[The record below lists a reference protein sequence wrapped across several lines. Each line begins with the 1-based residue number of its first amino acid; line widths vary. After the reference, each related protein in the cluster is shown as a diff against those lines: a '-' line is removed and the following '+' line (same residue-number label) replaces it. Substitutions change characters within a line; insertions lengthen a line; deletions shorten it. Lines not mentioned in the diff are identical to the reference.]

1 MEQKKITF
9 NRDLNKAMKFASQKA
24 LVENSDFITPE
35 HLLYGMMTL
44 PQMQDLMWSCN
55 EAFDIDDFLDELDEH
70 IEESTK
76 DDSQGAKPNDICEPS
91 FQLQQVF
98 TDAVRQAIMAER
110 KAIDMPMAINA
121 ILCLENSWAAYL
133 LRKHANVE
141 DFEIMTGTEIHF
153 HEHSTG
159 VEEDDDQYSNGEG
172 DNPFGLFDD
181 DDEDL
186 LFGDEDDYSSPSHK
200 NDKWK
205 KYVTC
210 INEHLKDKN
219 PLIGREKELDR
230 TIQVLCRK
238 DKNNPLHIGEPGV
251 GKTALVYGVAR
262 RIEEGKVPDRL
273 KGCNIYQLDMGTLLA
288 GTRFRGDME
297 QRLKQIMEGVTSE
310 AHCIIYLDEI
320 HNIVGAGKGA
330 EGGSDVSDLLK
341 PYLDDDRIRVIGA
354 TTYTEYNK
362 NFTRSVG
369 MIRRFQTIDV
379 EEPSIDEAIHILKSL
394 KPIYE
399 KYHHVKYDAAAIE
412 YAVTSSAKFI
422 TDRFLPDKAIDLMDE
437 AAAKLRMERDS
448 QPEELDEITRRLRQ
462 LEIEREAIKRE
473 GDEAKLDALN
483 KEIAELQEREKNFRA
498 KWEGE
503 KEVLAKIQQDKQQ
516 MEQLKF
522 EAERAEREGDYG
534 RVAEIRY
541 GKLQQLQH
549 DIDAQQEQLRSR
561 QGAEAMVKE
570 EVTPDD
576 IADVVARWTGIPVT
590 RMLQSERE
598 KLLHL
603 EDELHRRVV
612 GQDEAIQ
619 AVADA
624 VRRSR
629 AGLQDPKRPIGS
641 FIFLGTTGVGK
652 TELAKAL
659 ADYLFN
665 DENMM
670 TRIDMS
676 EYQEKFS
683 VSRLVGAPPG
693 YVGYEEGGQ
702 LTEAVRRKPYSVVLF
717 DEIEKAHPDVFN
729 ILLQVLDDGRLTDN
743 KGRTVNFK
751 NTIIIMTSNMG
762 SQLIQQKFEAIARKS
777 ADERERIIDETKG
790 EVLEMLKKTIR
801 PEFLNRID
809 DIIMFEPLTQ
819 PQIEQI
825 VRLQVNGIERLL
837 KDQDVHIE
845 VSDAAVKLVAKA
857 GFDPEFGARPVKRA
871 LQRLLLNDLS
881 KALLAGTV
889 DKTRPIRVDV
899 DGDALRFSNAD

>member
-159 VEEDDDQYSNGEG
+159 VEEDDDQYSNGES

-273 KGCNIYQLDMGTLLA
+273 KGCKIYQLDMGTLLA

-399 KYHHVKYDAAAIE
+399 KYHHVKYDDAAIE

-422 TDRFLPDKAIDLMDE
+422 TDRFLPDKAIDIIDE
-437 AAAKLRMERDS
+437 AGAQAEMEGKKYKKIGKK
-448 QPEELDEITRRLRQ
+448 Q
-462 LEIEREAIKRE
+462 
-473 GDEAKLDALN
+473 
-483 KEIAELQEREKNFRA
+483 IA
-498 KWEGE
+498 
-503 KEVLAKIQQDKQQ
+503 EVLAK
-516 MEQLKF
+516 
-522 EAERAEREGDYG
+522 
-534 RVAEIRY
+534 VA
-541 GKLQQLQH
+541 K
-549 DIDAQQEQLRSR
+549 IDALAIKQDDNKNLASLESR
-561 QGAEAMVKE
+561 MK
-570 EVTPDD
+570 
-576 IADVVARWTGIPVT
+576 DVIY
-590 RMLQSERE
+590 
-598 KLLHL
+598 
-603 EDELHRRVV
+603 
-612 GQDEAIQ
+612 GQDRAIQ
-619 AVADA
+619 TVVEAVQL
-624 VRRSR
+624 SK
-629 AGLQDPKRPIGS
+629 AGLTDENKPLASLLFVGP
-641 FIFLGTTGVGK
+641 TGVGK
-652 TELAKAL
+652 TEVAKMLAQELGVKL
-659 ADYLFN
+659 VRF
-665 DENMM
+665 
-670 TRIDMS
+670 DMS
-676 EYQEKFS
+676 EYVEKHT
-683 VSRLVGAPPG
+683 VAKLIGAPAG
-693 YVGYEEGGQ
+693 YVGYDDGGL
-702 LTEAVRRKPYSVVLF
+702 LTDAVRKSPDCVLLL
-717 DEIEKAHPDVFN
+717 DEIEKAHSDIFN
-729 ILLQVLDDGRLTDN
+729 ILLQVMDYGVLTDS
-743 KGRTVNFK
+743 KGRKAHFK
-751 NTIIIMTSNMG
+751 NVILIMTSNAGAQYASQASVGFASTATAG
-762 SQLIQQKFEAIARKS
+762 SAMLKQVKHTFKPEFINRLNEIVVFNDMDEQMAKLILGKKLRELNAKLAAKSVSITLTDEAHQHLLKSGYSKEYGARKMDRVIQQQLKTMLM
-777 ADERERIIDETKG
+777 REILFGK
-790 EVLEMLKKTIR
+790 LKKGG
-801 PEFLNRID
+801 E
-809 DIIMFEPLTQ
+809 
-819 PQIEQI
+819 
-825 VRLQVNGIERLL
+825 
-837 KDQDVHIE
+837 
-845 VSDAAVKLVAKA
+845 A
-857 GFDPEFGARPVKRA
+857 
-871 LQRLLLNDLS
+871 
-881 KALLAGTV
+881 TV
-889 DKTRPIRVDV
+889 DLQNGTLTIKQ
-899 DGDALRFSNAD
+899 S

>member
-55 EAFDIDDFLDELDEH
+55 EAFDLDNFLDELDEH

-141 DFEIMTGTEIHF
+141 DFEIMTATEIHF
-153 HEHSTG
+153 HERSTG

-186 LFGDEDDYSSPSHK
+186 LFGDEDDFSSPSHK

-210 INEHLKDKN
+210 INEHLAEKN
-219 PLIGREKELDR
+219 PLIGRERELDR

-399 KYHHVKYDAAAIE
+399 KYHHVKYDDAAIE

-422 TDRFLPDKAIDLMDE
+422 TDRFLPDKAIDIIDE
-437 AAAKLRMERDS
+437 AGAQAEMEGKKYKKIGKK
-448 QPEELDEITRRLRQ
+448 Q
-462 LEIEREAIKRE
+462 
-473 GDEAKLDALN
+473 
-483 KEIAELQEREKNFRA
+483 IA
-498 KWEGE
+498 
-503 KEVLAKIQQDKQQ
+503 EVLAK
-516 MEQLKF
+516 
-522 EAERAEREGDYG
+522 
-534 RVAEIRY
+534 VA
-541 GKLQQLQH
+541 K
-549 DIDAQQEQLRSR
+549 IDALAIKQDDNKNLASLESR
-561 QGAEAMVKE
+561 MK
-570 EVTPDD
+570 
-576 IADVVARWTGIPVT
+576 DVIY
-590 RMLQSERE
+590 
-598 KLLHL
+598 
-603 EDELHRRVV
+603 
-612 GQDEAIQ
+612 GQDRAIQ
-619 AVADA
+619 TVVEAVQL
-624 VRRSR
+624 SK
-629 AGLQDPKRPIGS
+629 AGLTDENKPLASLLFVGP
-641 FIFLGTTGVGK
+641 TGVGK
-652 TELAKAL
+652 TEVAKMLAQELGVKL
-659 ADYLFN
+659 VRF
-665 DENMM
+665 
-670 TRIDMS
+670 DMS
-676 EYQEKFS
+676 EYVEKHT
-683 VSRLVGAPPG
+683 VAKLIGAPAG
-693 YVGYEEGGQ
+693 YVGYDDGGL
-702 LTEAVRRKPYSVVLF
+702 LTDAVRKSPDCVLLL
-717 DEIEKAHPDVFN
+717 DEIEKAHSDIFN
-729 ILLQVLDDGRLTDN
+729 ILLQVMDYGVLTDS
-743 KGRTVNFK
+743 KGRKAHFK
-751 NTIIIMTSNMG
+751 NVILIMTSNAGAQYASQASLGFASTASAG
-762 SQLIQQKFEAIARKS
+762 SAMLKQVKHTFKPEFINRLNEIVVFNDMDEQMAKLILGKKLRELNAKLAAKSVSITLTDEAHQHLLKSGYSKEYGAREMDRVIQQQLKTMLM
-777 ADERERIIDETKG
+777 REILFGK
-790 EVLEMLKKTIR
+790 LKKGGEATV
-801 PEFLNRID
+801 D
-809 DIIMFEPLTQ
+809 
-819 PQIEQI
+819 
-825 VRLQVNGIERLL
+825 LQNGILTI
-837 KDQDVHIE
+837 KQ
-845 VSDAAVKLVAKA
+845 S
-857 GFDPEFGARPVKRA
+857 
-871 LQRLLLNDLS
+871 
-881 KALLAGTV
+881 
-889 DKTRPIRVDV
+889 
-899 DGDALRFSNAD
+899 

>member
-55 EAFDIDDFLDELDEH
+55 EAFDLDDFLDELDEH

-153 HEHSTG
+153 HERSTG

-186 LFGDEDDYSSPSHK
+186 LFGDEDDFSSPSRK

-210 INEHLKDKN
+210 INEHLAEKN

-422 TDRFLPDKAIDLMDE
+422 TDRFLPDKAIDIIDE
-437 AAAKLRMERDS
+437 AGAQAEMEGKKYKKIGKK
-448 QPEELDEITRRLRQ
+448 Q
-462 LEIEREAIKRE
+462 
-473 GDEAKLDALN
+473 
-483 KEIAELQEREKNFRA
+483 IA
-498 KWEGE
+498 
-503 KEVLAKIQQDKQQ
+503 EVLAK
-516 MEQLKF
+516 
-522 EAERAEREGDYG
+522 
-534 RVAEIRY
+534 VA
-541 GKLQQLQH
+541 K
-549 DIDAQQEQLRSR
+549 IDALAIKQDDNKNLASLESR
-561 QGAEAMVKE
+561 MK
-570 EVTPDD
+570 
-576 IADVVARWTGIPVT
+576 DVIY
-590 RMLQSERE
+590 
-598 KLLHL
+598 
-603 EDELHRRVV
+603 
-612 GQDEAIQ
+612 GQDRAIQ
-619 AVADA
+619 TVVEAVQL
-624 VRRSR
+624 SK
-629 AGLQDPKRPIGS
+629 AGLTDENKPLASLLFVGP
-641 FIFLGTTGVGK
+641 TGVGK
-652 TELAKAL
+652 TEVAKMLAQELGVKL
-659 ADYLFN
+659 VRF
-665 DENMM
+665 
-670 TRIDMS
+670 DMS
-676 EYQEKFS
+676 EYVEKHT
-683 VSRLVGAPPG
+683 VAKLIGAPAG
-693 YVGYEEGGQ
+693 YVGYDDGGL
-702 LTEAVRRKPYSVVLF
+702 LTDAVRKSPDCVLLL
-717 DEIEKAHPDVFN
+717 DEIEKAHSDIFN
-729 ILLQVLDDGRLTDN
+729 ILLQVMDYGVLTDS
-743 KGRTVNFK
+743 KGRKAHFK
-751 NTIIIMTSNMG
+751 NVILIMTSNAGAQYASQASMG
-762 SQLIQQKFEAIARKS
+762 FASTATAGSAMLKQVKHTFKPEFINRLNEIVVFNDMDEQMAKLILGKKLRELNAKLAAKSVSIALTDEAHQHLLKSGYSKEYGAREMDRVIQQQLKTMLM
-777 ADERERIIDETKG
+777 REILFGK
-790 EVLEMLKKTIR
+790 LKKGG
-801 PEFLNRID
+801 E
-809 DIIMFEPLTQ
+809 
-819 PQIEQI
+819 
-825 VRLQVNGIERLL
+825 
-837 KDQDVHIE
+837 
-845 VSDAAVKLVAKA
+845 A
-857 GFDPEFGARPVKRA
+857 
-871 LQRLLLNDLS
+871 
-881 KALLAGTV
+881 TV
-889 DKTRPIRVDV
+889 DLQNGTLTIKQ
-899 DGDALRFSNAD
+899 S

>member
-55 EAFDIDDFLDELDEH
+55 EAFDLDNFLDELDEH

-141 DFEIMTGTEIHF
+141 DFEIMTATEIHF
-153 HEHSTG
+153 HERSTG
-159 VEEDDDQYSNGEG
+159 VEEYDDQYSNGEG

-186 LFGDEDDYSSPSHK
+186 LFGDEDDFSSPSHK

-210 INEHLKDKN
+210 INEHLAEKN

-297 QRLKQIMEGVTSE
+297 QRLKQIMKGVTSE

-399 KYHHVKYDAAAIE
+399 KYHHVKYDDAAIE

-422 TDRFLPDKAIDLMDE
+422 TDRFLPDKAIDIIDE
-437 AAAKLRMERDS
+437 AGAQAEMEGKKYKKIGKK
-448 QPEELDEITRRLRQ
+448 Q
-462 LEIEREAIKRE
+462 
-473 GDEAKLDALN
+473 
-483 KEIAELQEREKNFRA
+483 IA
-498 KWEGE
+498 
-503 KEVLAKIQQDKQQ
+503 EVLAK
-516 MEQLKF
+516 
-522 EAERAEREGDYG
+522 
-534 RVAEIRY
+534 VA
-541 GKLQQLQH
+541 K
-549 DIDAQQEQLRSR
+549 IDALAIKQDDNKNLASLESR
-561 QGAEAMVKE
+561 MK
-570 EVTPDD
+570 
-576 IADVVARWTGIPVT
+576 DVIY
-590 RMLQSERE
+590 
-598 KLLHL
+598 
-603 EDELHRRVV
+603 
-612 GQDEAIQ
+612 GQDRAIQ
-619 AVADA
+619 TVVEAVQL
-624 VRRSR
+624 SK
-629 AGLQDPKRPIGS
+629 AGLTDENKPLASLLFVGP
-641 FIFLGTTGVGK
+641 TGVGK
-652 TELAKAL
+652 TEVAKMLAQELGVKL
-659 ADYLFN
+659 VRF
-665 DENMM
+665 
-670 TRIDMS
+670 DMS
-676 EYQEKFS
+676 EYVEKHT
-683 VSRLVGAPPG
+683 VAKLIGAPAG
-693 YVGYEEGGQ
+693 YVGYDDGGL
-702 LTEAVRRKPYSVVLF
+702 LTDAVRKSPDCVLLL
-717 DEIEKAHPDVFN
+717 DEIEKAHSDIFN
-729 ILLQVLDDGRLTDN
+729 ILLQVMDYGVLTDS
-743 KGRTVNFK
+743 KGRKAHFK
-751 NTIIIMTSNMG
+751 NVILIMTSNAGAQYASQASVGFASTATAG
-762 SQLIQQKFEAIARKS
+762 SAMLKQVKHTFKPEFINRLNEIVVFNDMDEQMAKLILGKKLRELNAKLAAKSVSITLTEEAHQHLLKSGYSKEYGAREMDRVIQQQLKTMLM
-777 ADERERIIDETKG
+777 REILFGK
-790 EVLEMLKKTIR
+790 LKKGG
-801 PEFLNRID
+801 E
-809 DIIMFEPLTQ
+809 
-819 PQIEQI
+819 
-825 VRLQVNGIERLL
+825 
-837 KDQDVHIE
+837 
-845 VSDAAVKLVAKA
+845 A
-857 GFDPEFGARPVKRA
+857 
-871 LQRLLLNDLS
+871 
-881 KALLAGTV
+881 TV
-889 DKTRPIRVDV
+889 DLQNGTLTIKQ
-899 DGDALRFSNAD
+899 S

>member
-9 NRDLNKAMKFASQKA
+9 NRDLNKAMKYASQKA

-55 EAFDIDDFLDELDEH
+55 EAFDLDEFLDELDEH

-141 DFEIMTGTEIHF
+141 DFEIMTATEIHF
-153 HEHSTG
+153 HERSTG

-172 DNPFGLFDD
+172 DDNPFGLFDD

-186 LFGDEDDYSSPSHK
+186 LFGDEDDFSSPSHK

-210 INEHLKDKN
+210 INEHLAEKN
-219 PLIGREKELDR
+219 PLIGRERELDR

-251 GKTALVYGVAR
+251 GKTALVYGVVR

-399 KYHHVKYDAAAIE
+399 KYHHVKYDATAIE

-422 TDRFLPDKAIDLMDE
+422 TDRFLPDKAIDIIDE
-437 AAAKLRMERDS
+437 AGAQAEMEGKKYKKIGKK
-448 QPEELDEITRRLRQ
+448 Q
-462 LEIEREAIKRE
+462 
-473 GDEAKLDALN
+473 
-483 KEIAELQEREKNFRA
+483 IA
-498 KWEGE
+498 
-503 KEVLAKIQQDKQQ
+503 EVLAK
-516 MEQLKF
+516 
-522 EAERAEREGDYG
+522 
-534 RVAEIRY
+534 VA
-541 GKLQQLQH
+541 K
-549 DIDAQQEQLRSR
+549 IDALAIKQDDNKNLASLESR
-561 QGAEAMVKE
+561 MK
-570 EVTPDD
+570 
-576 IADVVARWTGIPVT
+576 DVIY
-590 RMLQSERE
+590 
-598 KLLHL
+598 
-603 EDELHRRVV
+603 
-612 GQDEAIQ
+612 GQDRAIQ
-619 AVADA
+619 TVVEAVQL
-624 VRRSR
+624 SK
-629 AGLQDPKRPIGS
+629 AGLTDENKPLASLLFVGP
-641 FIFLGTTGVGK
+641 TGVGK
-652 TELAKAL
+652 TEVAKMLAQELGVKL
-659 ADYLFN
+659 VRF
-665 DENMM
+665 
-670 TRIDMS
+670 DMS
-676 EYQEKFS
+676 EYVEKHT
-683 VSRLVGAPPG
+683 VAKLIGAPAG
-693 YVGYEEGGQ
+693 YVGYDDGGL
-702 LTEAVRRKPYSVVLF
+702 LTDAVRKSPDCVLLL
-717 DEIEKAHPDVFN
+717 DEIEKAHSDIFN
-729 ILLQVLDDGRLTDN
+729 ILLQVMDYGVLTDS
-743 KGRTVNFK
+743 KGRKAHFK
-751 NTIIIMTSNMG
+751 NVILIMTSNAGAQYASQASVGFASTATAG
-762 SQLIQQKFEAIARKS
+762 SAMLKQVKHTFKPEFINRLNEIVVFNDMDEQMAKLILGKKLRELNAKLAAKSVSITLTDEAHQHLLKSGYSKEYGAREMDRVIQQQLKTMLM
-777 ADERERIIDETKG
+777 REILFGK
-790 EVLEMLKKTIR
+790 LKKGG
-801 PEFLNRID
+801 E
-809 DIIMFEPLTQ
+809 
-819 PQIEQI
+819 
-825 VRLQVNGIERLL
+825 
-837 KDQDVHIE
+837 
-845 VSDAAVKLVAKA
+845 A
-857 GFDPEFGARPVKRA
+857 
-871 LQRLLLNDLS
+871 
-881 KALLAGTV
+881 TV
-889 DKTRPIRVDV
+889 DLQNGTLTIKQ
-899 DGDALRFSNAD
+899 S

>member
-55 EAFDIDDFLDELDEH
+55 EAFDLDNFLDELDEH

-141 DFEIMTGTEIHF
+141 DFEIMTATEIHF
-153 HEHSTG
+153 HERSTG

-186 LFGDEDDYSSPSHK
+186 LFGDEDDFSSPSHK

-210 INEHLKDKN
+210 INEHLAEKN
-219 PLIGREKELDR
+219 PLIGRERELDR

-238 DKNNPLHIGEPGV
+238 DKNNPLHIGAPGV

-399 KYHHVKYDAAAIE
+399 KYHHVKYDDAAIE

-422 TDRFLPDKAIDLMDE
+422 TDRFLPDKAIDIIDE
-437 AAAKLRMERDS
+437 AGAQAEMEGKKYKKIGKK
-448 QPEELDEITRRLRQ
+448 Q
-462 LEIEREAIKRE
+462 
-473 GDEAKLDALN
+473 
-483 KEIAELQEREKNFRA
+483 IA
-498 KWEGE
+498 
-503 KEVLAKIQQDKQQ
+503 EVLAK
-516 MEQLKF
+516 
-522 EAERAEREGDYG
+522 
-534 RVAEIRY
+534 VA
-541 GKLQQLQH
+541 K
-549 DIDAQQEQLRSR
+549 IDALAIKQDDNKNLASLESR
-561 QGAEAMVKE
+561 MK
-570 EVTPDD
+570 
-576 IADVVARWTGIPVT
+576 DVIY
-590 RMLQSERE
+590 
-598 KLLHL
+598 
-603 EDELHRRVV
+603 
-612 GQDEAIQ
+612 GQDRAIQ
-619 AVADA
+619 TVVEAVQL
-624 VRRSR
+624 SK
-629 AGLQDPKRPIGS
+629 AGLTDENKPLASLLFVGP
-641 FIFLGTTGVGK
+641 TGVGK
-652 TELAKAL
+652 TEVAKMLAQELGVKL
-659 ADYLFN
+659 VRF
-665 DENMM
+665 
-670 TRIDMS
+670 DMS
-676 EYQEKFS
+676 EYVEKHT
-683 VSRLVGAPPG
+683 VAKLIGAPAG
-693 YVGYEEGGQ
+693 YVGYDDGGL
-702 LTEAVRRKPYSVVLF
+702 LTDAVRKSPDCVLLL
-717 DEIEKAHPDVFN
+717 DEIEKAHSDIFN
-729 ILLQVLDDGRLTDN
+729 ILLQVMDYGVLTDS
-743 KGRTVNFK
+743 KGRKAHFK
-751 NTIIIMTSNMG
+751 NVILIMTSNAGAQYASQASVGFASTATAG
-762 SQLIQQKFEAIARKS
+762 SAMLKQVKHTFKPEFINRLNEIVVFNDMDEQMAKLILGKKLRELNAKLAAKSVSITLTDEAHQHLLKSGYSKEYGAREMDRVIQQQLKTMLM
-777 ADERERIIDETKG
+777 REILFGK
-790 EVLEMLKKTIR
+790 LKKGGEATV
-801 PEFLNRID
+801 D
-809 DIIMFEPLTQ
+809 
-819 PQIEQI
+819 
-825 VRLQVNGIERLL
+825 LQNGILTI
-837 KDQDVHIE
+837 KQ
-845 VSDAAVKLVAKA
+845 S
-857 GFDPEFGARPVKRA
+857 
-871 LQRLLLNDLS
+871 
-881 KALLAGTV
+881 
-889 DKTRPIRVDV
+889 
-899 DGDALRFSNAD
+899 

>member
-9 NRDLNKAMKFASQKA
+9 NRDLNKAMKYASQKA

-55 EAFDIDDFLDELDEH
+55 EAFDLDDFLDELDEH

-141 DFEIMTGTEIHF
+141 DFEIMTETEIHF
-153 HEHSTG
+153 HERSTG
-159 VEEDDDQYSNGEG
+159 IEDDDDQYSNGVG
-172 DNPFGLFDD
+172 DNPFGLFDE
-181 DDEDL
+181 DDEEL
-186 LFGDEDDYSSPSHK
+186 PFGDEDDFLSPSHK

-210 INEHLKDKN
+210 INEHLAEKN
-219 PLIGREKELDR
+219 PLIGRERELDR

-273 KGCNIYQLDMGTLLA
+273 KGCKIYQLDMGTLLA

-341 PYLDDDRIRVIGA
+341 PYLNDDRIRVIGA

-422 TDRFLPDKAIDLMDE
+422 TDRFLPDKAIDILDE
-437 AAAKLRMERDS
+437 AGAQAEMEGKKYKKIGKK
-448 QPEELDEITRRLRQ
+448 Q
-462 LEIEREAIKRE
+462 
-473 GDEAKLDALN
+473 
-483 KEIAELQEREKNFRA
+483 IA
-498 KWEGE
+498 
-503 KEVLAKIQQDKQQ
+503 EVLAK
-516 MEQLKF
+516 
-522 EAERAEREGDYG
+522 
-534 RVAEIRY
+534 VA
-541 GKLQQLQH
+541 K
-549 DIDAQQEQLRSR
+549 IDALAIKQDDNKNLASLESR
-561 QGAEAMVKE
+561 MK
-570 EVTPDD
+570 
-576 IADVVARWTGIPVT
+576 DVIY
-590 RMLQSERE
+590 
-598 KLLHL
+598 
-603 EDELHRRVV
+603 
-612 GQDEAIQ
+612 GQDRAIQ
-619 AVADA
+619 TVVEAVQL
-624 VRRSR
+624 SK
-629 AGLQDPKRPIGS
+629 AGLTDENKPLASLLFVGP
-641 FIFLGTTGVGK
+641 TGVGK
-652 TELAKAL
+652 TEVAKMLAQELGVKL
-659 ADYLFN
+659 VRF
-665 DENMM
+665 
-670 TRIDMS
+670 DMS
-676 EYQEKFS
+676 EYVEKHT
-683 VSRLVGAPPG
+683 VAKLIGAPAG
-693 YVGYEEGGQ
+693 YVGYDDGGL
-702 LTEAVRRKPYSVVLF
+702 LTDAVRKSPDCVLLL
-717 DEIEKAHPDVFN
+717 DEIEKAHSDIFN
-729 ILLQVLDDGRLTDN
+729 ILLQVMDYGVLTDS
-743 KGRTVNFK
+743 KGRKAHFK
-751 NTIIIMTSNMG
+751 NVILIMTSNAGAQYASQASVGFASTATAG
-762 SQLIQQKFEAIARKS
+762 SAMLKQVKHTFKPEFINRLNEIVMFNDMDEQMAKLILGKKLRELNAKLAAKSVSITLTDKAHQHLLKSGYSKEYGAREMDRVIQQQLKTMLM
-777 ADERERIIDETKG
+777 REILFGK
-790 EVLEMLKKTIR
+790 LKKGG
-801 PEFLNRID
+801 E
-809 DIIMFEPLTQ
+809 
-819 PQIEQI
+819 
-825 VRLQVNGIERLL
+825 
-837 KDQDVHIE
+837 
-845 VSDAAVKLVAKA
+845 A
-857 GFDPEFGARPVKRA
+857 
-871 LQRLLLNDLS
+871 
-881 KALLAGTV
+881 TV
-889 DKTRPIRVDV
+889 DLQNGTLTIKQ
-899 DGDALRFSNAD
+899 S

>member
-9 NRDLNKAMKFASQKA
+9 NRDLNKAMKYASQKA

-55 EAFDIDDFLDELDEH
+55 EAFDLDDFLDELDEH

-141 DFEIMTGTEIHF
+141 DFEIMTATEIHF
-153 HEHSTG
+153 HERSTG

-186 LFGDEDDYSSPSHK
+186 LFGDEDDFSSPSHK

-210 INEHLKDKN
+210 INEHLAEKN
-219 PLIGREKELDR
+219 PLIGRERELDR

-422 TDRFLPDKAIDLMDE
+422 TDRFLPDKAIDIIDE
-437 AAAKLRMERDS
+437 AGAQAEMEGKKYKKIGKK
-448 QPEELDEITRRLRQ
+448 Q
-462 LEIEREAIKRE
+462 
-473 GDEAKLDALN
+473 
-483 KEIAELQEREKNFRA
+483 IA
-498 KWEGE
+498 
-503 KEVLAKIQQDKQQ
+503 EVLAK
-516 MEQLKF
+516 
-522 EAERAEREGDYG
+522 
-534 RVAEIRY
+534 VA
-541 GKLQQLQH
+541 K
-549 DIDAQQEQLRSR
+549 IDALAIKQDDNKNLASLESR
-561 QGAEAMVKE
+561 MK
-570 EVTPDD
+570 
-576 IADVVARWTGIPVT
+576 DVIY
-590 RMLQSERE
+590 
-598 KLLHL
+598 
-603 EDELHRRVV
+603 
-612 GQDEAIQ
+612 GQDRAIQ
-619 AVADA
+619 TVVEAVQL
-624 VRRSR
+624 SK
-629 AGLQDPKRPIGS
+629 AGLTDENKPLASLLFVGP
-641 FIFLGTTGVGK
+641 TGVGK
-652 TELAKAL
+652 TEVAKMLAQELGVKL
-659 ADYLFN
+659 VRF
-665 DENMM
+665 
-670 TRIDMS
+670 DMS
-676 EYQEKFS
+676 EYVEKHT
-683 VSRLVGAPPG
+683 VAKLIGAPAG
-693 YVGYEEGGQ
+693 YVGYDDGGL
-702 LTEAVRRKPYSVVLF
+702 LTDAVRKSPDCVLLL
-717 DEIEKAHPDVFN
+717 DEIEKAHSDIFN
-729 ILLQVLDDGRLTDN
+729 ILLQVMDYGVLTDS
-743 KGRTVNFK
+743 KGRKAHFK
-751 NTIIIMTSNMG
+751 NVILIMTSNAGAQYASQATVGFASTATAG
-762 SQLIQQKFEAIARKS
+762 SAMLKQVKHTFKPEFINRLNEIVVFNDMDEQMAKLILGKKLRELNAKLAAKSVSITLTDEAHQHLLKSGYSKEYGAREMDRVIQQQLKTMLM
-777 ADERERIIDETKG
+777 REILFGK
-790 EVLEMLKKTIR
+790 LKKGGEATV
-801 PEFLNRID
+801 D
-809 DIIMFEPLTQ
+809 
-819 PQIEQI
+819 
-825 VRLQVNGIERLL
+825 LQNGILTI
-837 KDQDVHIE
+837 KQ
-845 VSDAAVKLVAKA
+845 S
-857 GFDPEFGARPVKRA
+857 
-871 LQRLLLNDLS
+871 
-881 KALLAGTV
+881 
-889 DKTRPIRVDV
+889 
-899 DGDALRFSNAD
+899 

>member
-55 EAFDIDDFLDELDEH
+55 EAFDLDDFLDELDEH

-141 DFEIMTGTEIHF
+141 DFEIMTATEIHF
-153 HEHSTG
+153 HERSTG

-210 INEHLKDKN
+210 INEHLAEKN

-422 TDRFLPDKAIDLMDE
+422 TDRFLPDKAIDIIDE
-437 AAAKLRMERDS
+437 AGAQAEMEGKKYKKIGKK
-448 QPEELDEITRRLRQ
+448 Q
-462 LEIEREAIKRE
+462 
-473 GDEAKLDALN
+473 
-483 KEIAELQEREKNFRA
+483 IA
-498 KWEGE
+498 
-503 KEVLAKIQQDKQQ
+503 EVLAK
-516 MEQLKF
+516 
-522 EAERAEREGDYG
+522 
-534 RVAEIRY
+534 VA
-541 GKLQQLQH
+541 K
-549 DIDAQQEQLRSR
+549 IDALAIKQDDNKNLASLESR
-561 QGAEAMVKE
+561 MK
-570 EVTPDD
+570 
-576 IADVVARWTGIPVT
+576 DVIY
-590 RMLQSERE
+590 
-598 KLLHL
+598 
-603 EDELHRRVV
+603 
-612 GQDEAIQ
+612 GQDRAIQ
-619 AVADA
+619 TVVEAVQL
-624 VRRSR
+624 SK
-629 AGLQDPKRPIGS
+629 AGLTDENKPLASLLFVGP
-641 FIFLGTTGVGK
+641 TGVGK
-652 TELAKAL
+652 TEVAKMLAQELGVKL
-659 ADYLFN
+659 VRF
-665 DENMM
+665 
-670 TRIDMS
+670 DMS
-676 EYQEKFS
+676 EYVEKHT
-683 VSRLVGAPPG
+683 VAKLIGAPAG
-693 YVGYEEGGQ
+693 YVGYDDGGL
-702 LTEAVRRKPYSVVLF
+702 LTDAVRKSPDCVLLL
-717 DEIEKAHPDVFN
+717 DEIEKAHSDIFN
-729 ILLQVLDDGRLTDN
+729 ILLQVMDYGVLTDS
-743 KGRTVNFK
+743 KGRKAHFK
-751 NTIIIMTSNMG
+751 NVILIMTSNAGAQYASQASVGFASTASAG
-762 SQLIQQKFEAIARKS
+762 SAMLKQVKHTFKPEFINRLNEIVVFNDMDEQMAKLILGKKLRELNAKLAAKSVSIALTDEAHQHLLKSGYSKEYGAREMDRVIQQQLKTMLM
-777 ADERERIIDETKG
+777 REILFGK
-790 EVLEMLKKTIR
+790 LKKGGEATV
-801 PEFLNRID
+801 D
-809 DIIMFEPLTQ
+809 
-819 PQIEQI
+819 
-825 VRLQVNGIERLL
+825 LQNGILTI
-837 KDQDVHIE
+837 KQ
-845 VSDAAVKLVAKA
+845 S
-857 GFDPEFGARPVKRA
+857 
-871 LQRLLLNDLS
+871 
-881 KALLAGTV
+881 
-889 DKTRPIRVDV
+889 
-899 DGDALRFSNAD
+899 

>member
-55 EAFDIDDFLDELDEH
+55 EAFDLDDFLDELDEH

-186 LFGDEDDYSSPSHK
+186 LFGDEDDFSSPSHK

-210 INEHLKDKN
+210 INEHLAEKN
-219 PLIGREKELDR
+219 PLIGRERELDR

-273 KGCNIYQLDMGTLLA
+273 KGCKIYQLDMGTLLA

-399 KYHHVKYDAAAIE
+399 KYHHVKYDTAAIE

-422 TDRFLPDKAIDLMDE
+422 TDRFLPDKAIDIIDE
-437 AAAKLRMERDS
+437 AGAQAEMEEKKYKKIGKK
-448 QPEELDEITRRLRQ
+448 Q
-462 LEIEREAIKRE
+462 
-473 GDEAKLDALN
+473 
-483 KEIAELQEREKNFRA
+483 IA
-498 KWEGE
+498 
-503 KEVLAKIQQDKQQ
+503 EVLAK
-516 MEQLKF
+516 
-522 EAERAEREGDYG
+522 
-534 RVAEIRY
+534 VA
-541 GKLQQLQH
+541 K
-549 DIDAQQEQLRSR
+549 IDALAIKQDDNKNLASLESR
-561 QGAEAMVKE
+561 MK
-570 EVTPDD
+570 
-576 IADVVARWTGIPVT
+576 DVIY
-590 RMLQSERE
+590 
-598 KLLHL
+598 
-603 EDELHRRVV
+603 
-612 GQDEAIQ
+612 GQDRAIQ
-619 AVADA
+619 TVVEAVQL
-624 VRRSR
+624 SK
-629 AGLQDPKRPIGS
+629 AGLTDENKPLASLLFVGP
-641 FIFLGTTGVGK
+641 TGVGK
-652 TELAKAL
+652 TEVAKMLAQELGVKL
-659 ADYLFN
+659 VRF
-665 DENMM
+665 
-670 TRIDMS
+670 DMS
-676 EYQEKFS
+676 EYVEKHT
-683 VSRLVGAPPG
+683 VAKLIGAPAG
-693 YVGYEEGGQ
+693 YVGYDDGGL
-702 LTEAVRRKPYSVVLF
+702 LTDAVRKSPDCVLLL
-717 DEIEKAHPDVFN
+717 DEIEKAHSDIFN
-729 ILLQVLDDGRLTDN
+729 ILLQVMDYGVLTDS
-743 KGRTVNFK
+743 KGRKAHFK
-751 NTIIIMTSNMG
+751 NVILIMTSNAGAQYASQASVGFASTATAG
-762 SQLIQQKFEAIARKS
+762 SAMLKQVKHTFKPEFINRLNEIVVFNDMDEQMAKLILGKKLRELNAKLAAKSVSITLTDKARQHLLKSGYSKEYGAREMDRVIQQQLKTMLM
-777 ADERERIIDETKG
+777 REILFGK
-790 EVLEMLKKTIR
+790 LKKGG
-801 PEFLNRID
+801 E
-809 DIIMFEPLTQ
+809 
-819 PQIEQI
+819 
-825 VRLQVNGIERLL
+825 
-837 KDQDVHIE
+837 
-845 VSDAAVKLVAKA
+845 A
-857 GFDPEFGARPVKRA
+857 
-871 LQRLLLNDLS
+871 
-881 KALLAGTV
+881 TV
-889 DKTRPIRVDV
+889 DLQNGTLTIKQ
-899 DGDALRFSNAD
+899 S

>member
-55 EAFDIDDFLDELDEH
+55 EAFDLDEFLDELDEH

-98 TDAVRQAIMAER
+98 TDAVRQTIMAER

-141 DFEIMTGTEIHF
+141 DFEIMTATEIHF
-153 HEHSTG
+153 HERSTG
-159 VEEDDDQYSNGEG
+159 VEEEYDQYSNGEG
-172 DNPFGLFDD
+172 DGNPFGLFDD

-186 LFGDEDDYSSPSHK
+186 PFGDEDDFSSPSHK

-210 INEHLKDKN
+210 INEHLAEKN
-219 PLIGREKELDR
+219 PLIGRERELDR

-262 RIEEGKVPDRL
+262 RIEDGKVPDRL

-399 KYHHVKYDAAAIE
+399 KYHHVKYDDAAIE

-422 TDRFLPDKAIDLMDE
+422 TDRFLPDKAIDIIDE
-437 AAAKLRMERDS
+437 AGAQAEMEGKKYKKIGKK
-448 QPEELDEITRRLRQ
+448 Q
-462 LEIEREAIKRE
+462 
-473 GDEAKLDALN
+473 
-483 KEIAELQEREKNFRA
+483 IA
-498 KWEGE
+498 
-503 KEVLAKIQQDKQQ
+503 EVLAK
-516 MEQLKF
+516 
-522 EAERAEREGDYG
+522 
-534 RVAEIRY
+534 VA
-541 GKLQQLQH
+541 K
-549 DIDAQQEQLRSR
+549 IDALAIKQDDNKNLASLESR
-561 QGAEAMVKE
+561 MK
-570 EVTPDD
+570 
-576 IADVVARWTGIPVT
+576 DVIY
-590 RMLQSERE
+590 
-598 KLLHL
+598 
-603 EDELHRRVV
+603 
-612 GQDEAIQ
+612 GQDRAIQ
-619 AVADA
+619 TVVEAVQL
-624 VRRSR
+624 SK
-629 AGLQDPKRPIGS
+629 AGLTDENKPLASLLFVGP
-641 FIFLGTTGVGK
+641 TGVGK
-652 TELAKAL
+652 TEVAKMLAQELGVKL
-659 ADYLFN
+659 VRF
-665 DENMM
+665 
-670 TRIDMS
+670 DMS
-676 EYQEKFS
+676 EYVEKHT
-683 VSRLVGAPPG
+683 VAKLIGAPAG
-693 YVGYEEGGQ
+693 YVGYDDGGL
-702 LTEAVRRKPYSVVLF
+702 LTDAVRKSPDCVLLL
-717 DEIEKAHPDVFN
+717 DEIEKAHSDIFN
-729 ILLQVLDDGRLTDN
+729 ILLQVMDYGVLTDS
-743 KGRTVNFK
+743 KGRKAHFK
-751 NTIIIMTSNMG
+751 NVILIMTSNAGAQYASQASVGFASTATAG
-762 SQLIQQKFEAIARKS
+762 SAMLKQVKHTFKPEFINRLNEIVVFNDMDEQMAKLILGKKLRELNAKLAAKSVSITLTDEAHQHLLKSGYSKEYGAREMDRVIQQQLKTMLM
-777 ADERERIIDETKG
+777 REILFGK
-790 EVLEMLKKTIR
+790 LKKGG
-801 PEFLNRID
+801 E
-809 DIIMFEPLTQ
+809 
-819 PQIEQI
+819 
-825 VRLQVNGIERLL
+825 
-837 KDQDVHIE
+837 
-845 VSDAAVKLVAKA
+845 A
-857 GFDPEFGARPVKRA
+857 
-871 LQRLLLNDLS
+871 
-881 KALLAGTV
+881 TV
-889 DKTRPIRVDV
+889 DLQNGTLTIKQ
-899 DGDALRFSNAD
+899 S

>member
-9 NRDLNKAMKFASQKA
+9 NRDLNKAMKYASQKA

-55 EAFDIDDFLDELDEH
+55 EAFDLDEFLDELDEH

-153 HEHSTG
+153 HERSTG
-159 VEEDDDQYSNGEG
+159 VEEDDDQYSNGVG

-186 LFGDEDDYSSPSHK
+186 SFGDDDDFSSPSHK

-210 INEHLKDKN
+210 INEHLAEKN
-219 PLIGREKELDR
+219 PLIGRERELDR

-399 KYHHVKYDAAAIE
+399 KYHHVKYDDAAIE

-422 TDRFLPDKAIDLMDE
+422 TDRFLPDKAIDIIDE
-437 AAAKLRMERDS
+437 AGAQAEMEGKKYKKIGKK
-448 QPEELDEITRRLRQ
+448 Q
-462 LEIEREAIKRE
+462 
-473 GDEAKLDALN
+473 
-483 KEIAELQEREKNFRA
+483 IA
-498 KWEGE
+498 
-503 KEVLAKIQQDKQQ
+503 EVLAK
-516 MEQLKF
+516 
-522 EAERAEREGDYG
+522 
-534 RVAEIRY
+534 VA
-541 GKLQQLQH
+541 K
-549 DIDAQQEQLRSR
+549 IDALAIKQDDNKNLASLESR
-561 QGAEAMVKE
+561 MK
-570 EVTPDD
+570 
-576 IADVVARWTGIPVT
+576 DVIY
-590 RMLQSERE
+590 
-598 KLLHL
+598 
-603 EDELHRRVV
+603 
-612 GQDEAIQ
+612 GQDRAIQ
-619 AVADA
+619 TVVEAVQL
-624 VRRSR
+624 SK
-629 AGLQDPKRPIGS
+629 AGLTDENKPLASLLFVGP
-641 FIFLGTTGVGK
+641 TGVGK
-652 TELAKAL
+652 TEVAKMLAQELGVKL
-659 ADYLFN
+659 VRF
-665 DENMM
+665 
-670 TRIDMS
+670 DMS
-676 EYQEKFS
+676 EYVEKHT
-683 VSRLVGAPPG
+683 VAKLIGAPAG
-693 YVGYEEGGQ
+693 YVGYDDGGL
-702 LTEAVRRKPYSVVLF
+702 LTDAVRKSPDCVLLL
-717 DEIEKAHPDVFN
+717 DEIEKAHSDIFN
-729 ILLQVLDDGRLTDN
+729 ILLQVMDYGVLTDS
-743 KGRTVNFK
+743 KGRKAHFK
-751 NTIIIMTSNMG
+751 NVILIMTSNAGAQYASQASVGFASTATAG
-762 SQLIQQKFEAIARKS
+762 SAMLKQVKHTFKPEFINRLNEIVVFNDMDEKMAKLILGKKLRELNAKLAAKSVSITLTDEAHQHLLKSGYSKEYGAREMDRVIQQQLKTMLM
-777 ADERERIIDETKG
+777 REILFGK
-790 EVLEMLKKTIR
+790 LKKGG
-801 PEFLNRID
+801 E
-809 DIIMFEPLTQ
+809 
-819 PQIEQI
+819 
-825 VRLQVNGIERLL
+825 
-837 KDQDVHIE
+837 
-845 VSDAAVKLVAKA
+845 A
-857 GFDPEFGARPVKRA
+857 
-871 LQRLLLNDLS
+871 
-881 KALLAGTV
+881 TV
-889 DKTRPIRVDV
+889 DLQNGTLTIKQ
-899 DGDALRFSNAD
+899 S

>member
-55 EAFDIDDFLDELDEH
+55 EAFDLDDFLDELDEH

-141 DFEIMTGTEIHF
+141 DFEIMTATEIHF
-153 HEHSTG
+153 HERSTG

-186 LFGDEDDYSSPSHK
+186 LFGDEDDFSSPSHK

-210 INEHLKDKN
+210 INEHLAEKN
-219 PLIGREKELDR
+219 PLIGRERELDR

-399 KYHHVKYDAAAIE
+399 KYHHVKYDDAAIE

-422 TDRFLPDKAIDLMDE
+422 TDRFLPDKAIDIIDE
-437 AAAKLRMERDS
+437 AGAQAEMEGKKYKKIGKK
-448 QPEELDEITRRLRQ
+448 Q
-462 LEIEREAIKRE
+462 
-473 GDEAKLDALN
+473 
-483 KEIAELQEREKNFRA
+483 IA
-498 KWEGE
+498 
-503 KEVLAKIQQDKQQ
+503 EVLAK
-516 MEQLKF
+516 
-522 EAERAEREGDYG
+522 
-534 RVAEIRY
+534 VA
-541 GKLQQLQH
+541 K
-549 DIDAQQEQLRSR
+549 IDALAIKQDDNKNLASLESR
-561 QGAEAMVKE
+561 MK
-570 EVTPDD
+570 
-576 IADVVARWTGIPVT
+576 DVIY
-590 RMLQSERE
+590 
-598 KLLHL
+598 
-603 EDELHRRVV
+603 
-612 GQDEAIQ
+612 GQDRAIQ
-619 AVADA
+619 TVVEAVQL
-624 VRRSR
+624 SK
-629 AGLQDPKRPIGS
+629 AGLTDENKPLASLLFVGP
-641 FIFLGTTGVGK
+641 TGVGK
-652 TELAKAL
+652 TE
-659 ADYLFN
+659 
-665 DENMM
+665 
-670 TRIDMS
+670 
-676 EYQEKFS
+676 
-683 VSRLVGAPPG
+683 
-693 YVGYEEGGQ
+693 
-702 LTEAVRRKPYSVVLF
+702 
-717 DEIEKAHPDVFN
+717 
-729 ILLQVLDDGRLTDN
+729 
-743 KGRTVNFK
+743 
-751 NTIIIMTSNMG
+751 
-762 SQLIQQKFEAIARKS
+762 
-777 ADERERIIDETKG
+777 
-790 EVLEMLKKTIR
+790 
-801 PEFLNRID
+801 
-809 DIIMFEPLTQ
+809 
-819 PQIEQI
+819 
-825 VRLQVNGIERLL
+825 
-837 KDQDVHIE
+837 
-845 VSDAAVKLVAKA
+845 VAKM
-857 GFDPEFGARPVKRA
+857 
-871 LQRLLLNDLS
+871 
-881 KALLAGTV
+881 LAHELGM
-889 DKTRPIRVDV
+889 
-899 DGDALRFSNAD
+899 

>member
-9 NRDLNKAMKFASQKA
+9 NRDLNKAMKYASQKA

-55 EAFDIDDFLDELDEH
+55 EAFDLDDFLDELDEH

-141 DFEIMTGTEIHF
+141 DFEIMTATEIHF
-153 HEHSTG
+153 HERSTG

-186 LFGDEDDYSSPSHK
+186 LFGDEDDFSSPSRK

-210 INEHLKDKN
+210 INEHLAEKN
-219 PLIGREKELDR
+219 PLIGRERELDR

-399 KYHHVKYDAAAIE
+399 KYHHVKYDDAAIE

-422 TDRFLPDKAIDLMDE
+422 TDRFLPDKAIDIIDE
-437 AAAKLRMERDS
+437 AGAQAEMEGKKYKKIGKK
-448 QPEELDEITRRLRQ
+448 Q
-462 LEIEREAIKRE
+462 
-473 GDEAKLDALN
+473 
-483 KEIAELQEREKNFRA
+483 IA
-498 KWEGE
+498 
-503 KEVLAKIQQDKQQ
+503 EVLAK
-516 MEQLKF
+516 
-522 EAERAEREGDYG
+522 
-534 RVAEIRY
+534 VA
-541 GKLQQLQH
+541 K
-549 DIDAQQEQLRSR
+549 IDALAIKQDDNKNLASLESR
-561 QGAEAMVKE
+561 MK
-570 EVTPDD
+570 
-576 IADVVARWTGIPVT
+576 DVIY
-590 RMLQSERE
+590 
-598 KLLHL
+598 
-603 EDELHRRVV
+603 
-612 GQDEAIQ
+612 GQDRAIQ
-619 AVADA
+619 TVVEAVQL
-624 VRRSR
+624 SK
-629 AGLQDPKRPIGS
+629 AGLTDENKPLASLLFVGP
-641 FIFLGTTGVGK
+641 TGVGK
-652 TELAKAL
+652 TEVAKMLAQELGVKL
-659 ADYLFN
+659 VRF
-665 DENMM
+665 
-670 TRIDMS
+670 DMS
-676 EYQEKFS
+676 EYVEKHT
-683 VSRLVGAPPG
+683 VAKLIGAPAG
-693 YVGYEEGGQ
+693 YVGYDDGGL
-702 LTEAVRRKPYSVVLF
+702 LTDAVRKSPDCVLLL
-717 DEIEKAHPDVFN
+717 DEIEKAHSDIFN
-729 ILLQVLDDGRLTDN
+729 ILLQVMDYGVLTDS
-743 KGRTVNFK
+743 KGRKAHFK
-751 NTIIIMTSNMG
+751 NVILIMTSNAGAQYASQATVGFASTATAG
-762 SQLIQQKFEAIARKS
+762 SAMLKQVKHTFKPEFINRLNEIVVFNDMDEQMAKLILGKKLRELNAKLAAKSVSITLTDEAHQHLLKSGYSKEYGAREMDRVIQQQLKTMLM
-777 ADERERIIDETKG
+777 REILFGK
-790 EVLEMLKKTIR
+790 LKKGG
-801 PEFLNRID
+801 E
-809 DIIMFEPLTQ
+809 
-819 PQIEQI
+819 
-825 VRLQVNGIERLL
+825 
-837 KDQDVHIE
+837 
-845 VSDAAVKLVAKA
+845 A
-857 GFDPEFGARPVKRA
+857 
-871 LQRLLLNDLS
+871 
-881 KALLAGTV
+881 TV
-889 DKTRPIRVDV
+889 DLQNGTLTIKQ
-899 DGDALRFSNAD
+899 S

>member
-55 EAFDIDDFLDELDEH
+55 EAFDLDDFLDELDEH

-141 DFEIMTGTEIHF
+141 DFEIMTATEIHF
-153 HEHSTG
+153 HERSTG

-186 LFGDEDDYSSPSHK
+186 LFGDEDDFSSPSHK

-210 INEHLKDKN
+210 INEHLAEKN
-219 PLIGREKELDR
+219 PLIGRERELDR

-422 TDRFLPDKAIDLMDE
+422 TDRFLPDKAIDIIDE
-437 AAAKLRMERDS
+437 AGAQAEMEGKKYKKIGKK
-448 QPEELDEITRRLRQ
+448 Q
-462 LEIEREAIKRE
+462 
-473 GDEAKLDALN
+473 
-483 KEIAELQEREKNFRA
+483 IA
-498 KWEGE
+498 
-503 KEVLAKIQQDKQQ
+503 EVLAK
-516 MEQLKF
+516 
-522 EAERAEREGDYG
+522 
-534 RVAEIRY
+534 VA
-541 GKLQQLQH
+541 K
-549 DIDAQQEQLRSR
+549 IDALAIKQDDNKNLASLESR
-561 QGAEAMVKE
+561 MK
-570 EVTPDD
+570 
-576 IADVVARWTGIPVT
+576 DVIY
-590 RMLQSERE
+590 
-598 KLLHL
+598 
-603 EDELHRRVV
+603 
-612 GQDEAIQ
+612 GQDRAIQ
-619 AVADA
+619 TVVEAVQL
-624 VRRSR
+624 SK
-629 AGLQDPKRPIGS
+629 AGLTDENKPLASLLFVGP
-641 FIFLGTTGVGK
+641 TGVGK
-652 TELAKAL
+652 TEVAKMLAQELGVKL
-659 ADYLFN
+659 VRF
-665 DENMM
+665 
-670 TRIDMS
+670 DMS
-676 EYQEKFS
+676 EYVEKHT
-683 VSRLVGAPPG
+683 VAKLIGAPAG
-693 YVGYEEGGQ
+693 YVGYDDGGL
-702 LTEAVRRKPYSVVLF
+702 LTDAVRKSPDCVLLL
-717 DEIEKAHPDVFN
+717 DEIEKAHSDIFN
-729 ILLQVLDDGRLTDN
+729 ILLQVMDYGVLTDS
-743 KGRTVNFK
+743 KGRKAHFK
-751 NTIIIMTSNMG
+751 NVILIMTSNAGAQYASQASMG
-762 SQLIQQKFEAIARKS
+762 FASTATAGSAMLKQVKHTFKPEFINRLNEIVVFNDMDEQMAKLILDKKLRELNAKLAAKSVSITLTDEAHQHLLKSGYSKEYGAREMDRVIQQQLKTMLM
-777 ADERERIIDETKG
+777 REILFGK
-790 EVLEMLKKTIR
+790 LKKGG
-801 PEFLNRID
+801 E
-809 DIIMFEPLTQ
+809 
-819 PQIEQI
+819 
-825 VRLQVNGIERLL
+825 
-837 KDQDVHIE
+837 
-845 VSDAAVKLVAKA
+845 A
-857 GFDPEFGARPVKRA
+857 
-871 LQRLLLNDLS
+871 
-881 KALLAGTV
+881 TV
-889 DKTRPIRVDV
+889 DLQNGTLTIKQ
-899 DGDALRFSNAD
+899 S

>member
-55 EAFDIDDFLDELDEH
+55 EAFDLDDFLDELDEH

-153 HEHSTG
+153 HERSTG
-159 VEEDDDQYSNGEG
+159 VEEDDQYSNGEG

-186 LFGDEDDYSSPSHK
+186 LFGDEDDFSSPSHK

-210 INEHLKDKN
+210 INEHLAEKN
-219 PLIGREKELDR
+219 PLIGRERELDR

-394 KPIYE
+394 KSIYE
-399 KYHHVKYDAAAIE
+399 KYHHVKYDDAAIE

-422 TDRFLPDKAIDLMDE
+422 TDRFLPDKAIDIIDE
-437 AAAKLRMERDS
+437 AGAQAEMEGKKYKKIGKK
-448 QPEELDEITRRLRQ
+448 Q
-462 LEIEREAIKRE
+462 
-473 GDEAKLDALN
+473 
-483 KEIAELQEREKNFRA
+483 IA
-498 KWEGE
+498 
-503 KEVLAKIQQDKQQ
+503 EVLAK
-516 MEQLKF
+516 
-522 EAERAEREGDYG
+522 
-534 RVAEIRY
+534 VA
-541 GKLQQLQH
+541 K
-549 DIDAQQEQLRSR
+549 IDALAIKQDDNKNLASLESR
-561 QGAEAMVKE
+561 MK
-570 EVTPDD
+570 
-576 IADVVARWTGIPVT
+576 DVIY
-590 RMLQSERE
+590 
-598 KLLHL
+598 
-603 EDELHRRVV
+603 
-612 GQDEAIQ
+612 GQDRAIQ
-619 AVADA
+619 TVVEAVQL
-624 VRRSR
+624 SK
-629 AGLQDPKRPIGS
+629 AGLTDENKPLASLLFVGP
-641 FIFLGTTGVGK
+641 TGVGK
-652 TELAKAL
+652 TEVAKMLAQELGVKL
-659 ADYLFN
+659 VRF
-665 DENMM
+665 
-670 TRIDMS
+670 DMS
-676 EYQEKFS
+676 EYVEKHT
-683 VSRLVGAPPG
+683 VAKLIGAPAG
-693 YVGYEEGGQ
+693 YVGYDDGGL
-702 LTEAVRRKPYSVVLF
+702 LTDAVRKSPDCVLLL
-717 DEIEKAHPDVFN
+717 DEIEKAHTDIFN
-729 ILLQVLDDGRLTDN
+729 ILLQVMDYGVLTDS
-743 KGRTVNFK
+743 KGRKAHFK
-751 NTIIIMTSNMG
+751 NVILIMTSNAGAQYASQASVGFASTATAG
-762 SQLIQQKFEAIARKS
+762 SAMLKQVKHTFKPEFINRLNEIVVFNDMDEQMAKLILGKKLRELNAKLAAKSVSITLTDEAHQHLLKSGYSKEYGAREMDRVIQQQLKTMLM
-777 ADERERIIDETKG
+777 REILFGK
-790 EVLEMLKKTIR
+790 LKKGG
-801 PEFLNRID
+801 E
-809 DIIMFEPLTQ
+809 
-819 PQIEQI
+819 
-825 VRLQVNGIERLL
+825 
-837 KDQDVHIE
+837 
-845 VSDAAVKLVAKA
+845 A
-857 GFDPEFGARPVKRA
+857 
-871 LQRLLLNDLS
+871 
-881 KALLAGTV
+881 TV
-889 DKTRPIRVDV
+889 DLQNGTLTIKQ
-899 DGDALRFSNAD
+899 S

>member
-55 EAFDIDDFLDELDEH
+55 EAFDLDNFLDELDEH

-141 DFEIMTGTEIHF
+141 DFEIMTATEIHF
-153 HEHSTG
+153 HERSTG

-210 INEHLKDKN
+210 INEHLAEKN

-422 TDRFLPDKAIDLMDE
+422 TDRFLPDKAIDIIDE
-437 AAAKLRMERDS
+437 AGAQAEMEGKKYKKIGKK
-448 QPEELDEITRRLRQ
+448 Q
-462 LEIEREAIKRE
+462 
-473 GDEAKLDALN
+473 
-483 KEIAELQEREKNFRA
+483 IA
-498 KWEGE
+498 
-503 KEVLAKIQQDKQQ
+503 EVLAK
-516 MEQLKF
+516 
-522 EAERAEREGDYG
+522 
-534 RVAEIRY
+534 VA
-541 GKLQQLQH
+541 K
-549 DIDAQQEQLRSR
+549 IDALAIKQDDNKNLASLESR
-561 QGAEAMVKE
+561 MK
-570 EVTPDD
+570 
-576 IADVVARWTGIPVT
+576 DVIY
-590 RMLQSERE
+590 
-598 KLLHL
+598 
-603 EDELHRRVV
+603 
-612 GQDEAIQ
+612 GQDRAIQ
-619 AVADA
+619 TVVEAVQL
-624 VRRSR
+624 SK
-629 AGLQDPKRPIGS
+629 AGLTDENKPLASLLFVGP
-641 FIFLGTTGVGK
+641 TGVGK
-652 TELAKAL
+652 TEVAKMLAQELGVKL
-659 ADYLFN
+659 VRF
-665 DENMM
+665 
-670 TRIDMS
+670 DMS
-676 EYQEKFS
+676 EYVEKHT
-683 VSRLVGAPPG
+683 VAKLIGAPAG
-693 YVGYEEGGQ
+693 YVGYDDGGL
-702 LTEAVRRKPYSVVLF
+702 LTDAVRKSPDCVLLL
-717 DEIEKAHPDVFN
+717 DEIEKAHSDIFN
-729 ILLQVLDDGRLTDN
+729 ILLQVMDYGVLTDS
-743 KGRTVNFK
+743 KGRKAHFK
-751 NTIIIMTSNMG
+751 NVILIMTSNAGAQYASQASVGFASTATAG
-762 SQLIQQKFEAIARKS
+762 SAMLKQVKHTFKPEFINRLNEIVVFNDMDEQMAKLILGKKLRELNAKLAAKSVSITLTDEAHQHLLKSGYSKEYGAREMDRVIQQQLKTLLM
-777 ADERERIIDETKG
+777 REILFGK
-790 EVLEMLKKTIR
+790 LKKGGEATV
-801 PEFLNRID
+801 D
-809 DIIMFEPLTQ
+809 
-819 PQIEQI
+819 
-825 VRLQVNGIERLL
+825 LQNGILTI
-837 KDQDVHIE
+837 KQ
-845 VSDAAVKLVAKA
+845 S
-857 GFDPEFGARPVKRA
+857 
-871 LQRLLLNDLS
+871 
-881 KALLAGTV
+881 
-889 DKTRPIRVDV
+889 
-899 DGDALRFSNAD
+899 

>member
-55 EAFDIDDFLDELDEH
+55 EAFDLDNFLDELDEH

-141 DFEIMTGTEIHF
+141 DFEIMTATEIHF
-153 HEHSTG
+153 HERSTG

-210 INEHLKDKN
+210 INEHLAEKN
-219 PLIGREKELDR
+219 PLIGRERELDR

-399 KYHHVKYDAAAIE
+399 KYHHVKYDATAIE
-412 YAVTSSAKFI
+412 YAVTSIAKFI
-422 TDRFLPDKAIDLMDE
+422 TDRFLPDKAIDIIDE
-437 AAAKLRMERDS
+437 AGAQAEMEGKKYKKIGKK
-448 QPEELDEITRRLRQ
+448 Q
-462 LEIEREAIKRE
+462 
-473 GDEAKLDALN
+473 
-483 KEIAELQEREKNFRA
+483 IA
-498 KWEGE
+498 
-503 KEVLAKIQQDKQQ
+503 EVLAK
-516 MEQLKF
+516 
-522 EAERAEREGDYG
+522 
-534 RVAEIRY
+534 VA
-541 GKLQQLQH
+541 K
-549 DIDAQQEQLRSR
+549 IDALAIKQDDNKNLASLESR
-561 QGAEAMVKE
+561 MK
-570 EVTPDD
+570 
-576 IADVVARWTGIPVT
+576 DVIY
-590 RMLQSERE
+590 
-598 KLLHL
+598 
-603 EDELHRRVV
+603 
-612 GQDEAIQ
+612 GQDRAIQ
-619 AVADA
+619 TVVEAVQL
-624 VRRSR
+624 SK
-629 AGLQDPKRPIGS
+629 AGLTDENKPLASLLFVGP
-641 FIFLGTTGVGK
+641 TGVGK
-652 TELAKAL
+652 TEVAKMLAQELGVKL
-659 ADYLFN
+659 VRF
-665 DENMM
+665 
-670 TRIDMS
+670 DMS
-676 EYQEKFS
+676 EYVEKHT
-683 VSRLVGAPPG
+683 VAKLIGAPAG
-693 YVGYEEGGQ
+693 YVGYDDGGL
-702 LTEAVRRKPYSVVLF
+702 LTDAVRKSPDCVLLL
-717 DEIEKAHPDVFN
+717 DEIEKAHSDIFN
-729 ILLQVLDDGRLTDN
+729 ILLQVMDYGVLTDS
-743 KGRTVNFK
+743 KGRKAHFK
-751 NTIIIMTSNMG
+751 NVILIMTSNAGAQYASQASMG
-762 SQLIQQKFEAIARKS
+762 FASTATAGSAMLKQVKHTFKPEFINRLNEIVVFNDMDEQMAKLILGKKLRELNAKLAAKSVSITLTDEAHQHLLKSGYSKEYGAREMDRVIQQQLKTMLM
-777 ADERERIIDETKG
+777 REILFGK
-790 EVLEMLKKTIR
+790 LKKGG
-801 PEFLNRID
+801 E
-809 DIIMFEPLTQ
+809 
-819 PQIEQI
+819 
-825 VRLQVNGIERLL
+825 
-837 KDQDVHIE
+837 
-845 VSDAAVKLVAKA
+845 A
-857 GFDPEFGARPVKRA
+857 
-871 LQRLLLNDLS
+871 
-881 KALLAGTV
+881 TV
-889 DKTRPIRVDV
+889 DLQNGTLTIKQ
-899 DGDALRFSNAD
+899 S

>member
-55 EAFDIDDFLDELDEH
+55 EAFDLDNFLDELDEH

-141 DFEIMTGTEIHF
+141 DFEIMTATEIHF
-153 HEHSTG
+153 HERSTG

-186 LFGDEDDYSSPSHK
+186 LFGDEDDFSSPSHK

-210 INEHLKDKN
+210 INEHLAEKN
-219 PLIGREKELDR
+219 PLIGRERELDR

-422 TDRFLPDKAIDLMDE
+422 TDRFLPDKAIDIIDE
-437 AAAKLRMERDS
+437 AGAQAEMEGKKYKKIGKK
-448 QPEELDEITRRLRQ
+448 Q
-462 LEIEREAIKRE
+462 
-473 GDEAKLDALN
+473 
-483 KEIAELQEREKNFRA
+483 IA
-498 KWEGE
+498 
-503 KEVLAKIQQDKQQ
+503 EVLAK
-516 MEQLKF
+516 
-522 EAERAEREGDYG
+522 
-534 RVAEIRY
+534 VA
-541 GKLQQLQH
+541 K
-549 DIDAQQEQLRSR
+549 IDALAIKQDDNKNLASLESR
-561 QGAEAMVKE
+561 MK
-570 EVTPDD
+570 
-576 IADVVARWTGIPVT
+576 DVIY
-590 RMLQSERE
+590 
-598 KLLHL
+598 
-603 EDELHRRVV
+603 
-612 GQDEAIQ
+612 GQDRAIQ
-619 AVADA
+619 TVVEAVQL
-624 VRRSR
+624 SK
-629 AGLQDPKRPIGS
+629 AGLTDENKPLASLLFVGP
-641 FIFLGTTGVGK
+641 TGVGK
-652 TELAKAL
+652 TEVAKMLAQELGVKL
-659 ADYLFN
+659 VRF
-665 DENMM
+665 
-670 TRIDMS
+670 DMS
-676 EYQEKFS
+676 EYVEKHT
-683 VSRLVGAPPG
+683 VAKLIGAPAG
-693 YVGYEEGGQ
+693 YVGYDDGGL
-702 LTEAVRRKPYSVVLF
+702 LTDAVRKSPDCVLLL
-717 DEIEKAHPDVFN
+717 DEIEKAHSDIFN
-729 ILLQVLDDGRLTDN
+729 ILLQVMDYGVLTDS
-743 KGRTVNFK
+743 KGRKAHFK
-751 NTIIIMTSNMG
+751 NVILIMTSNAGAQYASQASMG
-762 SQLIQQKFEAIARKS
+762 FASTATAGSAMLKQVKHTFKPEFINRLNEIVVFNDMDEQMAKLILGKKLRELNAKLAAKSVSITLTDEAHQHLLKSGYSKEYGAREMDRVIQQQLKTMLM
-777 ADERERIIDETKG
+777 REILFGK
-790 EVLEMLKKTIR
+790 LKKGGEATV
-801 PEFLNRID
+801 D
-809 DIIMFEPLTQ
+809 
-819 PQIEQI
+819 
-825 VRLQVNGIERLL
+825 LQNGILTI
-837 KDQDVHIE
+837 KQ
-845 VSDAAVKLVAKA
+845 S
-857 GFDPEFGARPVKRA
+857 
-871 LQRLLLNDLS
+871 
-881 KALLAGTV
+881 
-889 DKTRPIRVDV
+889 
-899 DGDALRFSNAD
+899 

>member
-9 NRDLNKAMKFASQKA
+9 NRDLNKAMKYASQKA

-55 EAFDIDDFLDELDEH
+55 EAFDLDDFLDELDEH

-141 DFEIMTGTEIHF
+141 DFEIMTATEIHF
-153 HEHSTG
+153 HERSTG

-186 LFGDEDDYSSPSHK
+186 LFGDEDDYSSPSRK

-210 INEHLKDKN
+210 INEHLTEKN

-362 NFTRSVG
+362 NFTRCVG

-379 EEPSIDEAIHILKSL
+379 EEPSIDETIHILKSL

-422 TDRFLPDKAIDLMDE
+422 TDRFLPDKAIDIIDE
-437 AAAKLRMERDS
+437 AGAQAEMEGKKYKKIGKK
-448 QPEELDEITRRLRQ
+448 Q
-462 LEIEREAIKRE
+462 
-473 GDEAKLDALN
+473 
-483 KEIAELQEREKNFRA
+483 IA
-498 KWEGE
+498 
-503 KEVLAKIQQDKQQ
+503 EVLAK
-516 MEQLKF
+516 
-522 EAERAEREGDYG
+522 
-534 RVAEIRY
+534 VA
-541 GKLQQLQH
+541 K
-549 DIDAQQEQLRSR
+549 IDALAIKQDDNKNLASLESR
-561 QGAEAMVKE
+561 MK
-570 EVTPDD
+570 
-576 IADVVARWTGIPVT
+576 DVIY
-590 RMLQSERE
+590 
-598 KLLHL
+598 
-603 EDELHRRVV
+603 
-612 GQDEAIQ
+612 GQDRAIQ
-619 AVADA
+619 TVVEAVQL
-624 VRRSR
+624 SK
-629 AGLQDPKRPIGS
+629 AGLTDENKPLASLLFVGS
-641 FIFLGTTGVGK
+641 TGVGK
-652 TELAKAL
+652 TEVAKMLAQELGVKL
-659 ADYLFN
+659 VRF
-665 DENMM
+665 
-670 TRIDMS
+670 DMS
-676 EYQEKFS
+676 EYVEKHT
-683 VSRLVGAPPG
+683 VAKLIGAPAG
-693 YVGYEEGGQ
+693 YVGYDDGGL
-702 LTEAVRRKPYSVVLF
+702 LTDAVRKSPDCVLLL
-717 DEIEKAHPDVFN
+717 DEIEKAHSDIFN
-729 ILLQVLDDGRLTDN
+729 ILLQVMDYGVLTDS
-743 KGRTVNFK
+743 KGRKAHFK
-751 NTIIIMTSNMG
+751 NVILIMTSNAGAQYASQASMG
-762 SQLIQQKFEAIARKS
+762 FASTATAGSAMLKQVKHTFKPEFINRLNEIVVFNDMDEQMAKLILGKKLRELNAKLAAKSVSITLTDEAHQHLLKSGYSKEYGAREMDRVIQQQLKTMLM
-777 ADERERIIDETKG
+777 REILFGK
-790 EVLEMLKKTIR
+790 LKKGGEATADLQNGTLTIK
-801 PEFLNRID
+801 
-809 DIIMFEPLTQ
+809 Q
-819 PQIEQI
+819 
-825 VRLQVNGIERLL
+825 
-837 KDQDVHIE
+837 
-845 VSDAAVKLVAKA
+845 S
-857 GFDPEFGARPVKRA
+857 
-871 LQRLLLNDLS
+871 
-881 KALLAGTV
+881 
-889 DKTRPIRVDV
+889 
-899 DGDALRFSNAD
+899 

>member
-55 EAFDIDDFLDELDEH
+55 EAFDLDDFLDELDEH

-141 DFEIMTGTEIHF
+141 DFEIMTATEIHF
-153 HEHSTG
+153 HERSTG

-186 LFGDEDDYSSPSHK
+186 LFGDEDDFSSPSHK

-210 INEHLKDKN
+210 INEHLAEKN
-219 PLIGREKELDR
+219 PLIGRERELDR

-379 EEPSIDEAIHILKSL
+379 EEPSIDEAIYILKSL

-422 TDRFLPDKAIDLMDE
+422 TDRFLPDKAIDIIDE
-437 AAAKLRMERDS
+437 AGAQAEMEGKKYKKIGKK
-448 QPEELDEITRRLRQ
+448 Q
-462 LEIEREAIKRE
+462 
-473 GDEAKLDALN
+473 
-483 KEIAELQEREKNFRA
+483 IA
-498 KWEGE
+498 
-503 KEVLAKIQQDKQQ
+503 EVLAK
-516 MEQLKF
+516 
-522 EAERAEREGDYG
+522 
-534 RVAEIRY
+534 VA
-541 GKLQQLQH
+541 K
-549 DIDAQQEQLRSR
+549 IDALAIKQDDNKNLASLESR
-561 QGAEAMVKE
+561 MK
-570 EVTPDD
+570 
-576 IADVVARWTGIPVT
+576 DVIY
-590 RMLQSERE
+590 
-598 KLLHL
+598 
-603 EDELHRRVV
+603 
-612 GQDEAIQ
+612 GQDRAIQ
-619 AVADA
+619 TVVEAVQL
-624 VRRSR
+624 SK
-629 AGLQDPKRPIGS
+629 AGLTDENKPLASLLFVGP
-641 FIFLGTTGVGK
+641 TGVGK
-652 TELAKAL
+652 TEVAKMLAQELGVKL
-659 ADYLFN
+659 VRF
-665 DENMM
+665 
-670 TRIDMS
+670 DMS
-676 EYQEKFS
+676 EYVEKHT
-683 VSRLVGAPPG
+683 VAKLIGAPAG
-693 YVGYEEGGQ
+693 YVGYDDGGL
-702 LTEAVRRKPYSVVLF
+702 LTDAVRKSPDCVLLL
-717 DEIEKAHPDVFN
+717 DEIEKAHSDIFN
-729 ILLQVLDDGRLTDN
+729 ILLQVMDYGVLTDS
-743 KGRTVNFK
+743 KGRKAHFK
-751 NTIIIMTSNMG
+751 NVILIMTSNAGAQYASQASVGFASTASAG
-762 SQLIQQKFEAIARKS
+762 SAMLKQVKHTFKPEFINRLNEIVVFNDMDEQMAKLILGKKLRELNAKLAAKSVSITLTDEAHQHLLKSGYSKEYGAREMDRVIQQQLKTMLM
-777 ADERERIIDETKG
+777 REILFGK
-790 EVLEMLKKTIR
+790 LKKGGEATV
-801 PEFLNRID
+801 D
-809 DIIMFEPLTQ
+809 
-819 PQIEQI
+819 
-825 VRLQVNGIERLL
+825 LQNGILTI
-837 KDQDVHIE
+837 KQ
-845 VSDAAVKLVAKA
+845 S
-857 GFDPEFGARPVKRA
+857 
-871 LQRLLLNDLS
+871 
-881 KALLAGTV
+881 
-889 DKTRPIRVDV
+889 
-899 DGDALRFSNAD
+899 

>member
-9 NRDLNKAMKFASQKA
+9 NRDLNKAMKYASQKA

-55 EAFDIDDFLDELDEH
+55 EAFDLDDFLDELDEH

-141 DFEIMTGTEIHF
+141 DFEIMTETEIHF
-153 HEHSTG
+153 HERSTG
-159 VEEDDDQYSNGEG
+159 VEEDDDQYSNGVG

-186 LFGDEDDYSSPSHK
+186 LFGDEDDFSSPSHK

-210 INEHLKDKN
+210 INEHLAEKN
-219 PLIGREKELDR
+219 PLIGRERELDR

-422 TDRFLPDKAIDLMDE
+422 TDRFLPDKAIDIIDE
-437 AAAKLRMERDS
+437 AGAQAEMEGKKYKKIGKK
-448 QPEELDEITRRLRQ
+448 Q
-462 LEIEREAIKRE
+462 
-473 GDEAKLDALN
+473 
-483 KEIAELQEREKNFRA
+483 IA
-498 KWEGE
+498 
-503 KEVLAKIQQDKQQ
+503 EVLAK
-516 MEQLKF
+516 
-522 EAERAEREGDYG
+522 
-534 RVAEIRY
+534 VA
-541 GKLQQLQH
+541 K
-549 DIDAQQEQLRSR
+549 IDALAIKQDDNKNLASLESR
-561 QGAEAMVKE
+561 MK
-570 EVTPDD
+570 
-576 IADVVARWTGIPVT
+576 DVIY
-590 RMLQSERE
+590 
-598 KLLHL
+598 
-603 EDELHRRVV
+603 
-612 GQDEAIQ
+612 GQDRAIQ
-619 AVADA
+619 TVVEAVQL
-624 VRRSR
+624 SK
-629 AGLQDPKRPIGS
+629 AGLTDENKPLASLLFVGP
-641 FIFLGTTGVGK
+641 TGVGK
-652 TELAKAL
+652 TEVAKTLAQELGVKL
-659 ADYLFN
+659 VRF
-665 DENMM
+665 
-670 TRIDMS
+670 DMS
-676 EYQEKFS
+676 EYVEKHT
-683 VSRLVGAPPG
+683 VAKLIGAPAG
-693 YVGYEEGGQ
+693 YVGYDDGGL
-702 LTEAVRRKPYSVVLF
+702 LTDAVRKSPDCVLLL
-717 DEIEKAHPDVFN
+717 DEIEKAHSDIFN
-729 ILLQVLDDGRLTDN
+729 ILLQVMDYGVLTDS
-743 KGRTVNFK
+743 KGRKAHFK
-751 NTIIIMTSNMG
+751 NVILIMTSNAGAQYASQASVGFASTATAG
-762 SQLIQQKFEAIARKS
+762 SAMLKQVKHTFKPEFINRLNEIVVFNDMDEQMAKLILGKKLRELNAKLAASSVSITLTDEAHQHLLKSGYSKEYGAREMDRVIQQQLKTMLM
-777 ADERERIIDETKG
+777 REILFGK
-790 EVLEMLKKTIR
+790 LKKGG
-801 PEFLNRID
+801 E
-809 DIIMFEPLTQ
+809 
-819 PQIEQI
+819 
-825 VRLQVNGIERLL
+825 
-837 KDQDVHIE
+837 
-845 VSDAAVKLVAKA
+845 A
-857 GFDPEFGARPVKRA
+857 
-871 LQRLLLNDLS
+871 
-881 KALLAGTV
+881 TV
-889 DKTRPIRVDV
+889 DLQNDTLTIKQ
-899 DGDALRFSNAD
+899 S

>member
-9 NRDLNKAMKFASQKA
+9 NRDLNKAMKYASQKA

-55 EAFDIDDFLDELDEH
+55 EAFDLNDFLDELDEH

-76 DDSQGAKPNDICEPS
+76 DDSQGTKPNDICEPS

-141 DFEIMTGTEIHF
+141 DFEIMTETEIHF

-159 VEEDDDQYSNGEG
+159 VEEDDDQYSNCEG

-186 LFGDEDDYSSPSHK
+186 PFGDEDDFSSPSHK

-210 INEHLKDKN
+210 INDHLEDKN
-219 PLIGREKELDR
+219 PLIGRENELDR

-238 DKNNPLHIGEPGV
+238 EKNNPLHIGEPGV

-273 KGCNIYQLDMGTLLA
+273 KGCKIYQLDMGTLLA
-288 GTRFRGDME
+288 GTRYRGDME

-422 TDRFLPDKAIDLMDE
+422 TDRFLPDKAIDIIDE
-437 AAAKLRMERDS
+437 AGAQAEMEEKTHKKIGKK
-448 QPEELDEITRRLRQ
+448 Q
-462 LEIEREAIKRE
+462 
-473 GDEAKLDALN
+473 
-483 KEIAELQEREKNFRA
+483 IA
-498 KWEGE
+498 
-503 KEVLAKIQQDKQQ
+503 EVLAK
-516 MEQLKF
+516 
-522 EAERAEREGDYG
+522 
-534 RVAEIRY
+534 VA
-541 GKLQQLQH
+541 K
-549 DIDAQQEQLRSR
+549 IDALAIKQDDNKNLASLESR
-561 QGAEAMVKE
+561 MK
-570 EVTPDD
+570 
-576 IADVVARWTGIPVT
+576 DVIY
-590 RMLQSERE
+590 
-598 KLLHL
+598 
-603 EDELHRRVV
+603 
-612 GQDEAIQ
+612 GQDRAIQ
-619 AVADA
+619 TVVEAVQL
-624 VRRSR
+624 SK
-629 AGLQDPKRPIGS
+629 AGLTDENKPLASLLFVGP
-641 FIFLGTTGVGK
+641 TGVGK
-652 TELAKAL
+652 TEVAKMLAQELGVKL
-659 ADYLFN
+659 VRF
-665 DENMM
+665 
-670 TRIDMS
+670 DMS
-676 EYQEKFS
+676 EYVEKHT
-683 VSRLVGAPPG
+683 VAKLIGAPAG
-693 YVGYEEGGQ
+693 YVGYDDGGL
-702 LTEAVRRKPYSVVLF
+702 LTDAVRKSPDCVLLL
-717 DEIEKAHPDVFN
+717 DEIEKAHSDIFN
-729 ILLQVLDDGRLTDN
+729 ILLQVMDYGVLTDS
-743 KGRTVNFK
+743 KGRKAHFK
-751 NTIIIMTSNMG
+751 NVILIMTSNAGAQYASQASMG
-762 SQLIQQKFEAIARKS
+762 FASTVTAGSAMLKQVKHTFKPEFINRLNEIVVFNDMDEQMAKLILGKKLRELNAKLAAKSVSITLTDEAHQHLLKSGYSKEYGAREMDRVIQQQLKTMLM
-777 ADERERIIDETKG
+777 REILFGK
-790 EVLEMLKKTIR
+790 LKKGG
-801 PEFLNRID
+801 E
-809 DIIMFEPLTQ
+809 
-819 PQIEQI
+819 
-825 VRLQVNGIERLL
+825 
-837 KDQDVHIE
+837 
-845 VSDAAVKLVAKA
+845 A
-857 GFDPEFGARPVKRA
+857 
-871 LQRLLLNDLS
+871 
-881 KALLAGTV
+881 TV
-889 DKTRPIRVDV
+889 DLQNGTLTIKQ
-899 DGDALRFSNAD
+899 S

>member
-55 EAFDIDDFLDELDEH
+55 EAFDLDNFLDELDEH

-141 DFEIMTGTEIHF
+141 DFEIMTATEIHF
-153 HEHSTG
+153 HERSTG

-186 LFGDEDDYSSPSHK
+186 LFGDEDDFSSPSHK

-210 INEHLKDKN
+210 INEHLAEKN
-219 PLIGREKELDR
+219 PLIGRERELDR

-422 TDRFLPDKAIDLMDE
+422 TDRFLPDKAIDIIDE
-437 AAAKLRMERDS
+437 AGAQAEMEGKKYKKIGKK
-448 QPEELDEITRRLRQ
+448 Q
-462 LEIEREAIKRE
+462 
-473 GDEAKLDALN
+473 
-483 KEIAELQEREKNFRA
+483 IA
-498 KWEGE
+498 
-503 KEVLAKIQQDKQQ
+503 EVLAK
-516 MEQLKF
+516 
-522 EAERAEREGDYG
+522 
-534 RVAEIRY
+534 VA
-541 GKLQQLQH
+541 K
-549 DIDAQQEQLRSR
+549 IDALAIKQDDNKNLASLESR
-561 QGAEAMVKE
+561 MKSV
-570 EVTPDD
+570 
-576 IADVVARWTGIPVT
+576 IY
-590 RMLQSERE
+590 
-598 KLLHL
+598 
-603 EDELHRRVV
+603 
-612 GQDEAIQ
+612 GQDRAIQ
-619 AVADA
+619 TVVEAVQL
-624 VRRSR
+624 SK
-629 AGLQDPKRPIGS
+629 AGLTDENKPLASLLFVGP
-641 FIFLGTTGVGK
+641 TGVGK
-652 TELAKAL
+652 TEVAKTLAQELGVKL
-659 ADYLFN
+659 VRF
-665 DENMM
+665 
-670 TRIDMS
+670 DMS
-676 EYQEKFS
+676 EYVEKHT
-683 VSRLVGAPPG
+683 VAKLIGAPAG
-693 YVGYEEGGQ
+693 YVGYDDGGL
-702 LTEAVRRKPYSVVLF
+702 LTDAVRKSPDCVLLL
-717 DEIEKAHPDVFN
+717 DEIEKAHSDIFN
-729 ILLQVLDDGRLTDN
+729 ILLQVMDYGVLTDS
-743 KGRTVNFK
+743 KGRKAHFK
-751 NTIIIMTSNMG
+751 NVILIMTSNAGAQYASQASVGFASTATAG
-762 SQLIQQKFEAIARKS
+762 SAMLKQVKHTFKPEFINRLNEIVVFNDMDEQMAKLILGKKLRELNAKLAAKSVSITLSEEAHQHLLKSGYSKEYGAREMDRVIQQQLKTMLM
-777 ADERERIIDETKG
+777 REILFGK
-790 EVLEMLKKTIR
+790 LKKGGEATV
-801 PEFLNRID
+801 D
-809 DIIMFEPLTQ
+809 
-819 PQIEQI
+819 
-825 VRLQVNGIERLL
+825 LQNGILTI
-837 KDQDVHIE
+837 KQ
-845 VSDAAVKLVAKA
+845 S
-857 GFDPEFGARPVKRA
+857 
-871 LQRLLLNDLS
+871 
-881 KALLAGTV
+881 
-889 DKTRPIRVDV
+889 
-899 DGDALRFSNAD
+899 

>member
-9 NRDLNKAMKFASQKA
+9 NRDLNKAMKYASQKA

-55 EAFDIDDFLDELDEH
+55 EAFDLDEFLDELDEH

-141 DFEIMTGTEIHF
+141 DFEIMTATEIHF

-172 DNPFGLFDD
+172 DGNPFGLFDD

-186 LFGDEDDYSSPSHK
+186 TFGDEDDFSSPSHK

-210 INEHLKDKN
+210 INEHLAEKN
-219 PLIGREKELDR
+219 PLIGRERELDR

-422 TDRFLPDKAIDLMDE
+422 TDRFLPDKAIDIIDE
-437 AAAKLRMERDS
+437 AGAQAEMEGKKYKKIGKK
-448 QPEELDEITRRLRQ
+448 Q
-462 LEIEREAIKRE
+462 
-473 GDEAKLDALN
+473 
-483 KEIAELQEREKNFRA
+483 IA
-498 KWEGE
+498 
-503 KEVLAKIQQDKQQ
+503 EVLAK
-516 MEQLKF
+516 
-522 EAERAEREGDYG
+522 
-534 RVAEIRY
+534 VA
-541 GKLQQLQH
+541 K
-549 DIDAQQEQLRSR
+549 IDALAIKQDDNKNLASLESR
-561 QGAEAMVKE
+561 MK
-570 EVTPDD
+570 
-576 IADVVARWTGIPVT
+576 DVIY
-590 RMLQSERE
+590 
-598 KLLHL
+598 
-603 EDELHRRVV
+603 
-612 GQDEAIQ
+612 GQDRAIQ
-619 AVADA
+619 TVVEAVQL
-624 VRRSR
+624 SK
-629 AGLQDPKRPIGS
+629 AGLTDENKPLASLLFVGP
-641 FIFLGTTGVGK
+641 TGVGK
-652 TELAKAL
+652 TEVAKMLAQELGVKL
-659 ADYLFN
+659 VRF
-665 DENMM
+665 
-670 TRIDMS
+670 DMS
-676 EYQEKFS
+676 EYVEKHT
-683 VSRLVGAPPG
+683 VAKLIGAPAG
-693 YVGYEEGGQ
+693 YVGYDDGGL
-702 LTEAVRRKPYSVVLF
+702 LTDAVRKSPDCVLLL
-717 DEIEKAHPDVFN
+717 DEIEKAHSDIFN
-729 ILLQVLDDGRLTDN
+729 ILLQVMDYGVLTDS
-743 KGRTVNFK
+743 KGRKAHFK
-751 NTIIIMTSNMG
+751 NVILIMTSNAGAQYASQASVGFASTASAG
-762 SQLIQQKFEAIARKS
+762 SAMLKQVKHTFKPEFINRLNEIVVFNDMDEQMAKLILGKKLRELNAKLAAKSVSITLTDEAHQHLLKSGYSKEYGAREMDRVIQQQLKTMLM
-777 ADERERIIDETKG
+777 REILFGK
-790 EVLEMLKKTIR
+790 LKKGG
-801 PEFLNRID
+801 E
-809 DIIMFEPLTQ
+809 
-819 PQIEQI
+819 
-825 VRLQVNGIERLL
+825 
-837 KDQDVHIE
+837 
-845 VSDAAVKLVAKA
+845 A
-857 GFDPEFGARPVKRA
+857 
-871 LQRLLLNDLS
+871 
-881 KALLAGTV
+881 TV
-889 DKTRPIRVDV
+889 DLQNGTLTIKQ
-899 DGDALRFSNAD
+899 S

>member
-55 EAFDIDDFLDELDEH
+55 EAFDLDDFLDELDEH

-141 DFEIMTGTEIHF
+141 DFEIMTATEIHF
-153 HEHSTG
+153 HERSTG

-186 LFGDEDDYSSPSHK
+186 LFGDEDDFSSPSHK

-210 INEHLKDKN
+210 INEHLAEKN
-219 PLIGREKELDR
+219 PLIGRERELDR

-238 DKNNPLHIGEPGV
+238 DKNNPPHIGEPGV

-422 TDRFLPDKAIDLMDE
+422 TDRFLPDKAIDIIDE
-437 AAAKLRMERDS
+437 AGAQAEMEGKKYKKIGKK
-448 QPEELDEITRRLRQ
+448 Q
-462 LEIEREAIKRE
+462 
-473 GDEAKLDALN
+473 
-483 KEIAELQEREKNFRA
+483 IA
-498 KWEGE
+498 
-503 KEVLAKIQQDKQQ
+503 EVLAK
-516 MEQLKF
+516 
-522 EAERAEREGDYG
+522 
-534 RVAEIRY
+534 VA
-541 GKLQQLQH
+541 K
-549 DIDAQQEQLRSR
+549 IDALAIKQDDNKNLASLESR
-561 QGAEAMVKE
+561 MK
-570 EVTPDD
+570 
-576 IADVVARWTGIPVT
+576 DVIY
-590 RMLQSERE
+590 
-598 KLLHL
+598 
-603 EDELHRRVV
+603 
-612 GQDEAIQ
+612 GQDRAIQ
-619 AVADA
+619 TVVEAVQL
-624 VRRSR
+624 SK
-629 AGLQDPKRPIGS
+629 AGLTDENKPLASLLFVGP
-641 FIFLGTTGVGK
+641 TGVGK
-652 TELAKAL
+652 TEVAKMLAQELGVKL
-659 ADYLFN
+659 VRF
-665 DENMM
+665 
-670 TRIDMS
+670 DMS
-676 EYQEKFS
+676 EYVEKHT
-683 VSRLVGAPPG
+683 VAKLIGAPAG
-693 YVGYEEGGQ
+693 YVGYDDGGL
-702 LTEAVRRKPYSVVLF
+702 LTDAVRKSPDCVLLL
-717 DEIEKAHPDVFN
+717 DEIEKAHSDIFN
-729 ILLQVLDDGRLTDN
+729 ILLQVMDYGVLTDS
-743 KGRTVNFK
+743 KGRKAHFK
-751 NTIIIMTSNMG
+751 NVILIMTSNAGAQYASQASVGFASTASAG
-762 SQLIQQKFEAIARKS
+762 SAMLKQVKHTFKPEFINRLNEIVVFNDMDEQMAKLILGKKLRELNAKLAAKSVSITLTDEAHQHLLKSGYSKEYGAREMDRVIQQQLKTMLM
-777 ADERERIIDETKG
+777 REILFGK
-790 EVLEMLKKTIR
+790 LKKGG
-801 PEFLNRID
+801 E
-809 DIIMFEPLTQ
+809 
-819 PQIEQI
+819 
-825 VRLQVNGIERLL
+825 
-837 KDQDVHIE
+837 
-845 VSDAAVKLVAKA
+845 A
-857 GFDPEFGARPVKRA
+857 
-871 LQRLLLNDLS
+871 
-881 KALLAGTV
+881 TV
-889 DKTRPIRVDV
+889 DLQNGTLTIKQ
-899 DGDALRFSNAD
+899 S

>member
-55 EAFDIDDFLDELDEH
+55 EAFDLDNFLDELDEH

-141 DFEIMTGTEIHF
+141 DFEIMTATEIHF
-153 HEHSTG
+153 HERSTG

-186 LFGDEDDYSSPSHK
+186 LFGDEDDFSSPSHK

-210 INEHLKDKN
+210 INEHLAEKN

-422 TDRFLPDKAIDLMDE
+422 TDRFLPDKAIDIIDE
-437 AAAKLRMERDS
+437 AGAQAEMEGKKYKKIGKK
-448 QPEELDEITRRLRQ
+448 Q
-462 LEIEREAIKRE
+462 
-473 GDEAKLDALN
+473 
-483 KEIAELQEREKNFRA
+483 IA
-498 KWEGE
+498 
-503 KEVLAKIQQDKQQ
+503 EVLAK
-516 MEQLKF
+516 
-522 EAERAEREGDYG
+522 
-534 RVAEIRY
+534 VA
-541 GKLQQLQH
+541 K
-549 DIDAQQEQLRSR
+549 IDALAIKQDDNKNLASLESR
-561 QGAEAMVKE
+561 MK
-570 EVTPDD
+570 
-576 IADVVARWTGIPVT
+576 DVIY
-590 RMLQSERE
+590 
-598 KLLHL
+598 
-603 EDELHRRVV
+603 
-612 GQDEAIQ
+612 GQDRAIQ
-619 AVADA
+619 TVVEAVQL
-624 VRRSR
+624 SK
-629 AGLQDPKRPIGS
+629 AGLTDENKPLASLLFVGP
-641 FIFLGTTGVGK
+641 TGVGK
-652 TELAKAL
+652 TEVAKMLAQELGVKL
-659 ADYLFN
+659 VRF
-665 DENMM
+665 
-670 TRIDMS
+670 DMS
-676 EYQEKFS
+676 EYVEKHT
-683 VSRLVGAPPG
+683 VAKLIGAPAG
-693 YVGYEEGGQ
+693 YVGYDDGGL
-702 LTEAVRRKPYSVVLF
+702 LTDAVRKSPDCVLLL
-717 DEIEKAHPDVFN
+717 DEIEKAHSDIFN
-729 ILLQVLDDGRLTDN
+729 ILLQVMDYGVLTDS
-743 KGRTVNFK
+743 KGRKAHFK
-751 NTIIIMTSNMG
+751 NVILIMTSNAGAQYASQASVGFASTASAG
-762 SQLIQQKFEAIARKS
+762 SAMLKQVKHTFKPEFINRLNEIVVFNDMDEQMAKLILGKKLRELNAKLAAKSVSITLTDEAHQHLLKSGYSKEYGAREMDRVIQQQLKTMLMREILFGKQKKGGEATV
-777 ADERERIIDETKG
+777 D
-790 EVLEMLKKTIR
+790 
-801 PEFLNRID
+801 
-809 DIIMFEPLTQ
+809 
-819 PQIEQI
+819 
-825 VRLQVNGIERLL
+825 LQNGILTI
-837 KDQDVHIE
+837 KQ
-845 VSDAAVKLVAKA
+845 S
-857 GFDPEFGARPVKRA
+857 
-871 LQRLLLNDLS
+871 
-881 KALLAGTV
+881 
-889 DKTRPIRVDV
+889 
-899 DGDALRFSNAD
+899 

>member
-186 LFGDEDDYSSPSHK
+186 LFGDEDDFSSPSHK

-210 INEHLKDKN
+210 INEHLAEKN

-273 KGCNIYQLDMGTLLA
+273 KGCKIYQLDMGTLLA

-394 KPIYE
+394 KSIYE
-399 KYHHVKYDAAAIE
+399 KYHHVKYDDAAIE

-422 TDRFLPDKAIDLMDE
+422 TDRFLPDKAIDIIDE
-437 AAAKLRMERDS
+437 AGAQAEMEGKKYKKIGKK
-448 QPEELDEITRRLRQ
+448 Q
-462 LEIEREAIKRE
+462 
-473 GDEAKLDALN
+473 
-483 KEIAELQEREKNFRA
+483 IA
-498 KWEGE
+498 
-503 KEVLAKIQQDKQQ
+503 EVLAK
-516 MEQLKF
+516 
-522 EAERAEREGDYG
+522 
-534 RVAEIRY
+534 VA
-541 GKLQQLQH
+541 K
-549 DIDAQQEQLRSR
+549 IDALAIKQDDNKNLASLESR
-561 QGAEAMVKE
+561 MK
-570 EVTPDD
+570 
-576 IADVVARWTGIPVT
+576 DVIY
-590 RMLQSERE
+590 
-598 KLLHL
+598 
-603 EDELHRRVV
+603 
-612 GQDEAIQ
+612 GQDRAIQ
-619 AVADA
+619 TVVEAVQL
-624 VRRSR
+624 SK
-629 AGLQDPKRPIGS
+629 AGLTDENKPLASLLFVGP
-641 FIFLGTTGVGK
+641 TGVGK
-652 TELAKAL
+652 TEVAKMLAQELGVKL
-659 ADYLFN
+659 VRF
-665 DENMM
+665 
-670 TRIDMS
+670 DMS
-676 EYQEKFS
+676 EYVEKHT
-683 VSRLVGAPPG
+683 VAKLIGAPAG
-693 YVGYEEGGQ
+693 YVGYDDGGL
-702 LTEAVRRKPYSVVLF
+702 LTDAVRKSPDCVLLL
-717 DEIEKAHPDVFN
+717 DEIEKAHSDIFN
-729 ILLQVLDDGRLTDN
+729 ILLQVMDYGVLTDS
-743 KGRTVNFK
+743 KGRKAHFK
-751 NTIIIMTSNMG
+751 NVILIMTSNAGAQYASQASVGFASTATAG
-762 SQLIQQKFEAIARKS
+762 SAMLKQVKHTFKPEFINRLNEIVVFNDMDEQMAKLILGKKLRELNAKLAAKSVSITLTDEAHQHLLKSGYSKEYGAREMDRVIQQQLKTMLM
-777 ADERERIIDETKG
+777 REILFGK
-790 EVLEMLKKTIR
+790 LKKGGEATV
-801 PEFLNRID
+801 D
-809 DIIMFEPLTQ
+809 
-819 PQIEQI
+819 
-825 VRLQVNGIERLL
+825 LQNGILTI
-837 KDQDVHIE
+837 KQ
-845 VSDAAVKLVAKA
+845 S
-857 GFDPEFGARPVKRA
+857 
-871 LQRLLLNDLS
+871 
-881 KALLAGTV
+881 
-889 DKTRPIRVDV
+889 
-899 DGDALRFSNAD
+899 

>member
-55 EAFDIDDFLDELDEH
+55 EAFDLDNFLDELDEH

-141 DFEIMTGTEIHF
+141 DFEIMTATEIHF
-153 HEHSTG
+153 HERSTG

-186 LFGDEDDYSSPSHK
+186 LFGDEDDFSSPSHK

-210 INEHLKDKN
+210 INEHLAEKN
-219 PLIGREKELDR
+219 PLIGRERELDR

-422 TDRFLPDKAIDLMDE
+422 TDRFLPDKAIDIIDE
-437 AAAKLRMERDS
+437 AGAQAEMEGKKYKKIGKK
-448 QPEELDEITRRLRQ
+448 Q
-462 LEIEREAIKRE
+462 
-473 GDEAKLDALN
+473 
-483 KEIAELQEREKNFRA
+483 IA
-498 KWEGE
+498 
-503 KEVLAKIQQDKQQ
+503 EVLAK
-516 MEQLKF
+516 
-522 EAERAEREGDYG
+522 
-534 RVAEIRY
+534 VA
-541 GKLQQLQH
+541 K
-549 DIDAQQEQLRSR
+549 IDALAIKQDDNKNLASLESR
-561 QGAEAMVKE
+561 MK
-570 EVTPDD
+570 
-576 IADVVARWTGIPVT
+576 DVIY
-590 RMLQSERE
+590 
-598 KLLHL
+598 
-603 EDELHRRVV
+603 
-612 GQDEAIQ
+612 GQDRAIQ
-619 AVADA
+619 TVVEAVQL
-624 VRRSR
+624 SK
-629 AGLQDPKRPIGS
+629 AGLTDENKPLASLLFVGP
-641 FIFLGTTGVGK
+641 TGVGK
-652 TELAKAL
+652 TEVAKMLAQELGVKL
-659 ADYLFN
+659 VRF
-665 DENMM
+665 
-670 TRIDMS
+670 DMS
-676 EYQEKFS
+676 EYVEKHT
-683 VSRLVGAPPG
+683 VAKLIGAPAG
-693 YVGYEEGGQ
+693 YVGYDDGGL
-702 LTEAVRRKPYSVVLF
+702 LTDAVRKSPDCVLLL
-717 DEIEKAHPDVFN
+717 DEIEKAHSDIFN
-729 ILLQVLDDGRLTDN
+729 ILLQVMDYGVLTDS
-743 KGRTVNFK
+743 KGRKAHFK
-751 NTIIIMTSNMG
+751 NVILIMTSNAGAQYASQASVGFASTASAG
-762 SQLIQQKFEAIARKS
+762 SA
-777 ADERERIIDETKG
+777 
-790 EVLEMLKKTIR
+790 MLKQVKHTFK
-801 PEFLNRID
+801 PEFINRLNEIVVFNDMDEQMAKLILGKKLRELNAKLAAKSVSIT
-809 DIIMFEPLTQ
+809 LTDEAHQ
-819 PQIEQI
+819 H
-825 VRLQVNGIERLL
+825 LL
-837 KDQDVHIE
+837 KSGYSKE
-845 VSDAAVKLVAKA
+845 Y
-857 GFDPEFGARPVKRA
+857 GAREMDRVIQ
-871 LQRLLLNDLS
+871 LRLKTMLMREILFGKL
-881 KALLAGTV
+881 KKGGEATV
-889 DKTRPIRVDV
+889 DLQNGTLTIKQ
-899 DGDALRFSNAD
+899 S

>member
-9 NRDLNKAMKFASQKA
+9 NRDLNKAMKYASQKA

-55 EAFDIDDFLDELDEH
+55 EAFDLDDFLDELDEH

-141 DFEIMTGTEIHF
+141 DFEIMTETEIHF
-153 HEHSTG
+153 HERSTG
-159 VEEDDDQYSNGEG
+159 IEDDDDQYSNGVG
-172 DNPFGLFDD
+172 DNPFGLFDE
-181 DDEDL
+181 DDEEL
-186 LFGDEDDYSSPSHK
+186 PFGDEDDFSSPSHK

-210 INEHLKDKN
+210 INEHLAEKN
-219 PLIGREKELDR
+219 PLIGRERELDR

-422 TDRFLPDKAIDLMDE
+422 TDRFLPDKAIDIIDE
-437 AAAKLRMERDS
+437 AGAQAEMEGKKYKKIGKK
-448 QPEELDEITRRLRQ
+448 Q
-462 LEIEREAIKRE
+462 
-473 GDEAKLDALN
+473 
-483 KEIAELQEREKNFRA
+483 IA
-498 KWEGE
+498 
-503 KEVLAKIQQDKQQ
+503 EVLAK
-516 MEQLKF
+516 
-522 EAERAEREGDYG
+522 
-534 RVAEIRY
+534 VA
-541 GKLQQLQH
+541 K
-549 DIDAQQEQLRSR
+549 IDALAIKQDDNKNLASLESR
-561 QGAEAMVKE
+561 MK
-570 EVTPDD
+570 
-576 IADVVARWTGIPVT
+576 DVIY
-590 RMLQSERE
+590 
-598 KLLHL
+598 
-603 EDELHRRVV
+603 
-612 GQDEAIQ
+612 GQDRAIQ
-619 AVADA
+619 TVVEAVQL
-624 VRRSR
+624 SK
-629 AGLQDPKRPIGS
+629 AGLTDENKPLASLLFVGP
-641 FIFLGTTGVGK
+641 TGVGK
-652 TELAKAL
+652 TEVAKMLAQELGVKL
-659 ADYLFN
+659 VRF
-665 DENMM
+665 
-670 TRIDMS
+670 DMS
-676 EYQEKFS
+676 EYVEKHT
-683 VSRLVGAPPG
+683 VAKLIGAPAG
-693 YVGYEEGGQ
+693 YVGYDDGGL
-702 LTEAVRRKPYSVVLF
+702 LTDAVRKSPDCVLLL
-717 DEIEKAHPDVFN
+717 DEIEKAHSDIFN
-729 ILLQVLDDGRLTDN
+729 ILLQVMDYGVLTDS
-743 KGRTVNFK
+743 KGRKAHFK
-751 NTIIIMTSNMG
+751 NVILIMTSNAGAQYASQASMG
-762 SQLIQQKFEAIARKS
+762 FASTTTAGSAMLKQVKHTFKPEFINRLNEIVVFNDMDEQMAKLILGKKLRELNAKLAAKSVSITLTDEAHQHLLKSGYSKEYGAREMDRVIQQQLKTMLM
-777 ADERERIIDETKG
+777 REILFGK
-790 EVLEMLKKTIR
+790 LKKGG
-801 PEFLNRID
+801 E
-809 DIIMFEPLTQ
+809 
-819 PQIEQI
+819 
-825 VRLQVNGIERLL
+825 
-837 KDQDVHIE
+837 
-845 VSDAAVKLVAKA
+845 A
-857 GFDPEFGARPVKRA
+857 
-871 LQRLLLNDLS
+871 
-881 KALLAGTV
+881 TV
-889 DKTRPIRVDV
+889 DLQNGTLTIKQ
-899 DGDALRFSNAD
+899 S

>member
-9 NRDLNKAMKFASQKA
+9 NRDLNKAMKYASQKA

-55 EAFDIDDFLDELDEH
+55 EAFDLDDFLDELDEH

-141 DFEIMTGTEIHF
+141 DFEIMTATEIHF
-153 HEHSTG
+153 HERSTG

-172 DNPFGLFDD
+172 DGNPFGLFDD

-186 LFGDEDDYSSPSHK
+186 PFGDEDDFSSPSHK

-210 INEHLKDKN
+210 INEHLAEKN

-422 TDRFLPDKAIDLMDE
+422 TDRFLPDKAIDIIDE
-437 AAAKLRMERDS
+437 AGAQAEMEGKKYKKIGKK
-448 QPEELDEITRRLRQ
+448 Q
-462 LEIEREAIKRE
+462 
-473 GDEAKLDALN
+473 
-483 KEIAELQEREKNFRA
+483 IA
-498 KWEGE
+498 
-503 KEVLAKIQQDKQQ
+503 EVLAK
-516 MEQLKF
+516 
-522 EAERAEREGDYG
+522 
-534 RVAEIRY
+534 VA
-541 GKLQQLQH
+541 K
-549 DIDAQQEQLRSR
+549 IDALAIKQDDNKNLASLESR
-561 QGAEAMVKE
+561 MK
-570 EVTPDD
+570 
-576 IADVVARWTGIPVT
+576 DVIY
-590 RMLQSERE
+590 
-598 KLLHL
+598 
-603 EDELHRRVV
+603 
-612 GQDEAIQ
+612 GQDRAIQ
-619 AVADA
+619 TVVEAVQL
-624 VRRSR
+624 SK
-629 AGLQDPKRPIGS
+629 AGLTDENKPLASLLFVGP
-641 FIFLGTTGVGK
+641 TGVGK
-652 TELAKAL
+652 TEVAKMLAQELGVKL
-659 ADYLFN
+659 VRF
-665 DENMM
+665 
-670 TRIDMS
+670 DMS
-676 EYQEKFS
+676 EYVEKHT
-683 VSRLVGAPPG
+683 VAKLIGAPAG
-693 YVGYEEGGQ
+693 YVGYDDGGL
-702 LTEAVRRKPYSVVLF
+702 LTDAVRKSPDCVLLL
-717 DEIEKAHPDVFN
+717 DEIEKAHSDIFN
-729 ILLQVLDDGRLTDN
+729 ILLQVMDYGVLTDS
-743 KGRTVNFK
+743 KGRKAHFK
-751 NTIIIMTSNMG
+751 NVILIMTSNAGAQYASQASMG
-762 SQLIQQKFEAIARKS
+762 FASTTTAGSAMLKQVKHTFKPEFINRLNEIVVFNDMDEQMAKLILGKKLRELNAKLAAKSVSITLTDEAHQHLLKSGYSKEYGAREMDRVIQQQLKTMLM
-777 ADERERIIDETKG
+777 REILFGK
-790 EVLEMLKKTIR
+790 LKKGG
-801 PEFLNRID
+801 E
-809 DIIMFEPLTQ
+809 
-819 PQIEQI
+819 
-825 VRLQVNGIERLL
+825 
-837 KDQDVHIE
+837 
-845 VSDAAVKLVAKA
+845 A
-857 GFDPEFGARPVKRA
+857 
-871 LQRLLLNDLS
+871 
-881 KALLAGTV
+881 TV
-889 DKTRPIRVDV
+889 DLQNGTLTIKQ
-899 DGDALRFSNAD
+899 S

>member
-55 EAFDIDDFLDELDEH
+55 EAFDLDNFLDELDEH

-141 DFEIMTGTEIHF
+141 DFEIMTATEIHF
-153 HEHSTG
+153 HERSTG

-210 INEHLKDKN
+210 INEHLAEKN

-399 KYHHVKYDAAAIE
+399 KYHHVKYDDAAIE

-422 TDRFLPDKAIDLMDE
+422 TDRFLPDKAIDIIDE
-437 AAAKLRMERDS
+437 AGAQAEMEGKKYKKIGKK
-448 QPEELDEITRRLRQ
+448 Q
-462 LEIEREAIKRE
+462 
-473 GDEAKLDALN
+473 
-483 KEIAELQEREKNFRA
+483 IA
-498 KWEGE
+498 
-503 KEVLAKIQQDKQQ
+503 EVLAK
-516 MEQLKF
+516 
-522 EAERAEREGDYG
+522 
-534 RVAEIRY
+534 VA
-541 GKLQQLQH
+541 K
-549 DIDAQQEQLRSR
+549 IDALAIKQDDNKNLASLESR
-561 QGAEAMVKE
+561 MK
-570 EVTPDD
+570 
-576 IADVVARWTGIPVT
+576 DVIY
-590 RMLQSERE
+590 
-598 KLLHL
+598 
-603 EDELHRRVV
+603 
-612 GQDEAIQ
+612 GQDRAIQ
-619 AVADA
+619 TVVEAVQL
-624 VRRSR
+624 SK
-629 AGLQDPKRPIGS
+629 AGLTDENKPLASLLFVGP
-641 FIFLGTTGVGK
+641 TGVGK
-652 TELAKAL
+652 TEVAKMLAQELGVKL
-659 ADYLFN
+659 VRF
-665 DENMM
+665 
-670 TRIDMS
+670 DMS
-676 EYQEKFS
+676 EYVEKHT
-683 VSRLVGAPPG
+683 VAKLIGAPAG
-693 YVGYEEGGQ
+693 YVGYDDGGL
-702 LTEAVRRKPYSVVLF
+702 LTDAVRKSPDCVLLL
-717 DEIEKAHPDVFN
+717 DEIEKAHSDIFN
-729 ILLQVLDDGRLTDN
+729 ILLQVMDYGVLTDS
-743 KGRTVNFK
+743 KGRKAHFK
-751 NTIIIMTSNMG
+751 NVILIMTSNAGAQYASQASVGFASTASAG
-762 SQLIQQKFEAIARKS
+762 SAMLKQVKHTFKPEFINRLNEIVVFNDMDEQMAKLILGKKLRELNAKLAAKSVSITLTDEAHQHLLKSGYSKEYGAREMDRVIQQQLKTMLM
-777 ADERERIIDETKG
+777 REILFGK
-790 EVLEMLKKTIR
+790 LKKGG
-801 PEFLNRID
+801 E
-809 DIIMFEPLTQ
+809 
-819 PQIEQI
+819 
-825 VRLQVNGIERLL
+825 
-837 KDQDVHIE
+837 
-845 VSDAAVKLVAKA
+845 A
-857 GFDPEFGARPVKRA
+857 
-871 LQRLLLNDLS
+871 
-881 KALLAGTV
+881 TV
-889 DKTRPIRVDV
+889 DLQNGTLTIKQ
-899 DGDALRFSNAD
+899 S

>member
-55 EAFDIDDFLDELDEH
+55 EAFDLDEFLDELDEH

-141 DFEIMTGTEIHF
+141 DFEIMTATEIHF
-153 HEHSTG
+153 HERSTG
-159 VEEDDDQYSNGEG
+159 VEEDDDQYSNGVG

-186 LFGDEDDYSSPSHK
+186 PFGDEDDFSNPSRK

-210 INEHLKDKN
+210 INEHLAEKN
-219 PLIGREKELDR
+219 PLIGRERELDR

-379 EEPSIDEAIHILKSL
+379 EEPSINEAIHILKSL

-399 KYHHVKYDAAAIE
+399 KYHHVKYDDAAIE

-422 TDRFLPDKAIDLMDE
+422 TDRFLPDKAIDIIDE
-437 AAAKLRMERDS
+437 AGAQAEMEGKKYKKIGKK
-448 QPEELDEITRRLRQ
+448 Q
-462 LEIEREAIKRE
+462 
-473 GDEAKLDALN
+473 
-483 KEIAELQEREKNFRA
+483 IA
-498 KWEGE
+498 
-503 KEVLAKIQQDKQQ
+503 EVLAK
-516 MEQLKF
+516 
-522 EAERAEREGDYG
+522 
-534 RVAEIRY
+534 VA
-541 GKLQQLQH
+541 K
-549 DIDAQQEQLRSR
+549 IDALAIKQDDNKNLASLESR
-561 QGAEAMVKE
+561 MK
-570 EVTPDD
+570 
-576 IADVVARWTGIPVT
+576 DVIY
-590 RMLQSERE
+590 
-598 KLLHL
+598 
-603 EDELHRRVV
+603 
-612 GQDEAIQ
+612 GQDRAIQ
-619 AVADA
+619 TVVEAVQL
-624 VRRSR
+624 SK
-629 AGLQDPKRPIGS
+629 AGLTDENKPLASLLFVGP
-641 FIFLGTTGVGK
+641 TGVGK
-652 TELAKAL
+652 TEVAKTLAQELGVKL
-659 ADYLFN
+659 VRF
-665 DENMM
+665 
-670 TRIDMS
+670 DMS
-676 EYQEKFS
+676 EYVEKHT
-683 VSRLVGAPPG
+683 VAKLIGAPAG
-693 YVGYEEGGQ
+693 YVGYDDGGL
-702 LTEAVRRKPYSVVLF
+702 LTDAVRKSPDCVLLL
-717 DEIEKAHPDVFN
+717 DEIEKAHSDIFN
-729 ILLQVLDDGRLTDN
+729 ILLQVMDYGVLTDS
-743 KGRTVNFK
+743 KGRKAHFK
-751 NTIIIMTSNMG
+751 NVILIMTSNAGAQYASQASVGFASTASAG
-762 SQLIQQKFEAIARKS
+762 SAMLKQVKHTFKPEFINRLNEIVVFNDMDEQMAKLILGKKLRELNAKLAAKSVSITLTDEAHQHLLKSGYSKEYGAREMDRVIQQQLKTMLM
-777 ADERERIIDETKG
+777 REILFGK
-790 EVLEMLKKTIR
+790 LKKGGEATV
-801 PEFLNRID
+801 D
-809 DIIMFEPLTQ
+809 
-819 PQIEQI
+819 
-825 VRLQVNGIERLL
+825 LQNGILTI
-837 KDQDVHIE
+837 KQ
-845 VSDAAVKLVAKA
+845 S
-857 GFDPEFGARPVKRA
+857 
-871 LQRLLLNDLS
+871 
-881 KALLAGTV
+881 
-889 DKTRPIRVDV
+889 
-899 DGDALRFSNAD
+899 

>member
-9 NRDLNKAMKFASQKA
+9 NRDLNKAMKYASQKA

-55 EAFDIDDFLDELDEH
+55 EAFDLDDFLDELDEH

-141 DFEIMTGTEIHF
+141 DFEIMTATEIHF
-153 HEHSTG
+153 HERSTG

-186 LFGDEDDYSSPSHK
+186 LFGDEDDYSSPSRK

-210 INEHLKDKN
+210 INEHLAEKN

-251 GKTALVYGVAR
+251 GKTALVYGVAH

-288 GTRFRGDME
+288 GTRYRGDME

-362 NFTRSVG
+362 NFSRSVG

-422 TDRFLPDKAIDLMDE
+422 TDRFLPDKAIDIIDE
-437 AAAKLRMERDS
+437 AGAQAEMEEKT
-448 QPEELDEITRRLRQ
+448 QKKIGKKQ
-462 LEIEREAIKRE
+462 
-473 GDEAKLDALN
+473 
-483 KEIAELQEREKNFRA
+483 IA
-498 KWEGE
+498 
-503 KEVLAKIQQDKQQ
+503 EVLAK
-516 MEQLKF
+516 
-522 EAERAEREGDYG
+522 
-534 RVAEIRY
+534 VA
-541 GKLQQLQH
+541 K
-549 DIDAQQEQLRSR
+549 IDALAIKQ
-561 QGAEAMVKE
+561 
-570 EVTPDD
+570 DD
-576 IADVVARWTGIPVT
+576 NKNLASLERRMKDVIY
-590 RMLQSERE
+590 
-598 KLLHL
+598 
-603 EDELHRRVV
+603 
-612 GQDEAIQ
+612 GQDRAIQ
-619 AVADA
+619 TVVEAVQL
-624 VRRSR
+624 SK
-629 AGLQDPKRPIGS
+629 AGLTDENKPLASLLFVGP
-641 FIFLGTTGVGK
+641 TGVGK
-652 TELAKAL
+652 TEVAKMLAQELGVKL
-659 ADYLFN
+659 VRF
-665 DENMM
+665 
-670 TRIDMS
+670 DMS
-676 EYQEKFS
+676 EYVEKHT
-683 VSRLVGAPPG
+683 VAKLIGAPAG
-693 YVGYEEGGQ
+693 YVGYDDGGL
-702 LTEAVRRKPYSVVLF
+702 LTDAVRKSPDCVLLL
-717 DEIEKAHPDVFN
+717 DEIEKAHSDIFN
-729 ILLQVLDDGRLTDN
+729 ILLQVMDYGVLTDS
-743 KGRTVNFK
+743 KGRKAHFK
-751 NTIIIMTSNMG
+751 NVILIMTSNAGAQYASQASVGFASTATAG
-762 SQLIQQKFEAIARKS
+762 SAMLKQVKHTFKPEFINRLNEIVVFNDMDEQMAKLILGKKLRELNAKLAAKSVSITLSDEAHQHLLKSGYSKEYGAREMDRVIQQQLKTMLM
-777 ADERERIIDETKG
+777 REILFGK
-790 EVLEMLKKTIR
+790 LKKGG
-801 PEFLNRID
+801 E
-809 DIIMFEPLTQ
+809 
-819 PQIEQI
+819 
-825 VRLQVNGIERLL
+825 
-837 KDQDVHIE
+837 
-845 VSDAAVKLVAKA
+845 A
-857 GFDPEFGARPVKRA
+857 
-871 LQRLLLNDLS
+871 
-881 KALLAGTV
+881 TV
-889 DKTRPIRVDV
+889 DLQNGTLTIKQ
-899 DGDALRFSNAD
+899 S

>member
-55 EAFDIDDFLDELDEH
+55 EAFDLDDFLDELDEH

-141 DFEIMTGTEIHF
+141 DFEIMTATEIHF
-153 HEHSTG
+153 HERSTG

-186 LFGDEDDYSSPSHK
+186 LFGDEDDFSSPSHK

-210 INEHLKDKN
+210 INEHLAEKN
-219 PLIGREKELDR
+219 PLIGRERELDR

-422 TDRFLPDKAIDLMDE
+422 TDRFLPDKAIDIIDE
-437 AAAKLRMERDS
+437 AGAQAEMEGKKYKKIGKK
-448 QPEELDEITRRLRQ
+448 Q
-462 LEIEREAIKRE
+462 
-473 GDEAKLDALN
+473 
-483 KEIAELQEREKNFRA
+483 IA
-498 KWEGE
+498 
-503 KEVLAKIQQDKQQ
+503 EVLAK
-516 MEQLKF
+516 
-522 EAERAEREGDYG
+522 
-534 RVAEIRY
+534 VA
-541 GKLQQLQH
+541 K
-549 DIDAQQEQLRSR
+549 IDALAIKQDDNKNLASLESR
-561 QGAEAMVKE
+561 MK
-570 EVTPDD
+570 
-576 IADVVARWTGIPVT
+576 DVIY
-590 RMLQSERE
+590 
-598 KLLHL
+598 
-603 EDELHRRVV
+603 
-612 GQDEAIQ
+612 GQDRAIQ
-619 AVADA
+619 TVVEAVQL
-624 VRRSR
+624 SK
-629 AGLQDPKRPIGS
+629 AGLTDENKPLASLLFVGP
-641 FIFLGTTGVGK
+641 TGVVK
-652 TELAKAL
+652 TEVAKMLAQELGVKL
-659 ADYLFN
+659 VRF
-665 DENMM
+665 
-670 TRIDMS
+670 DMS
-676 EYQEKFS
+676 EYVEKHT
-683 VSRLVGAPPG
+683 VAKLIGAPAG
-693 YVGYEEGGQ
+693 YVGYDDGGL
-702 LTEAVRRKPYSVVLF
+702 LTDAVRKSPDCVLLL
-717 DEIEKAHPDVFN
+717 DEIEKAHSDIFN
-729 ILLQVLDDGRLTDN
+729 ILLQVMDYGVLTDS
-743 KGRTVNFK
+743 KGRKAHFK
-751 NTIIIMTSNMG
+751 NVILIMTSNAGAQYASQASVGFASTASAG
-762 SQLIQQKFEAIARKS
+762 SAMLKQVKHTFKPEFINRLNEIVVFNDMDEQMAKLILGKKLRELNAKLAAKSVSITLTDEAHQHLLKSGYSKEYGAREMDRVIQQQLKTMLM
-777 ADERERIIDETKG
+777 REILFGK
-790 EVLEMLKKTIR
+790 LKKGG
-801 PEFLNRID
+801 E
-809 DIIMFEPLTQ
+809 
-819 PQIEQI
+819 
-825 VRLQVNGIERLL
+825 
-837 KDQDVHIE
+837 
-845 VSDAAVKLVAKA
+845 A
-857 GFDPEFGARPVKRA
+857 
-871 LQRLLLNDLS
+871 
-881 KALLAGTV
+881 TV
-889 DKTRPIRVDV
+889 DLQNGTLTIKQ
-899 DGDALRFSNAD
+899 S

>member
-55 EAFDIDDFLDELDEH
+55 EAFDLDDFLDELDEH

-422 TDRFLPDKAIDLMDE
+422 TDRFLPDKAIDIIDE
-437 AAAKLRMERDS
+437 AGAQAEMEGKKYKKIGKK
-448 QPEELDEITRRLRQ
+448 Q
-462 LEIEREAIKRE
+462 
-473 GDEAKLDALN
+473 
-483 KEIAELQEREKNFRA
+483 IA
-498 KWEGE
+498 
-503 KEVLAKIQQDKQQ
+503 EVLAK
-516 MEQLKF
+516 
-522 EAERAEREGDYG
+522 
-534 RVAEIRY
+534 VA
-541 GKLQQLQH
+541 K
-549 DIDAQQEQLRSR
+549 IDALAIKQDDNKNLASLESR
-561 QGAEAMVKE
+561 MK
-570 EVTPDD
+570 
-576 IADVVARWTGIPVT
+576 DVIY
-590 RMLQSERE
+590 
-598 KLLHL
+598 
-603 EDELHRRVV
+603 
-612 GQDEAIQ
+612 GQDRAIQ
-619 AVADA
+619 TVVEAVQL
-624 VRRSR
+624 SK
-629 AGLQDPKRPIGS
+629 AGLTDENKPLASLLFVGP
-641 FIFLGTTGVGK
+641 TGVGK
-652 TELAKAL
+652 TEVAKMLAQELGVKL
-659 ADYLFN
+659 VRF
-665 DENMM
+665 
-670 TRIDMS
+670 DMS
-676 EYQEKFS
+676 EYVEKHT
-683 VSRLVGAPPG
+683 VAKLIGAPAG
-693 YVGYEEGGQ
+693 YVGYDDGGL
-702 LTEAVRRKPYSVVLF
+702 LTDAVRKSPDCVLLL
-717 DEIEKAHPDVFN
+717 DEIEKAHSDIFN
-729 ILLQVLDDGRLTDN
+729 ILLQVMDYGVLTDS
-743 KGRTVNFK
+743 KGRKAHFK
-751 NTIIIMTSNMG
+751 NVILIMTSNAGAQYASQASVGFASTATAG
-762 SQLIQQKFEAIARKS
+762 SAMLKQVKHTFKPEFINRLNEIVVFNDMDEQMAKLILGKKLRELNAKLAAKSVSITLTDEAHQHLLKNGYSKEYGAREMDRVIQQQLKTMLM
-777 ADERERIIDETKG
+777 REILFGK
-790 EVLEMLKKTIR
+790 LKKGG
-801 PEFLNRID
+801 E
-809 DIIMFEPLTQ
+809 
-819 PQIEQI
+819 
-825 VRLQVNGIERLL
+825 
-837 KDQDVHIE
+837 
-845 VSDAAVKLVAKA
+845 A
-857 GFDPEFGARPVKRA
+857 
-871 LQRLLLNDLS
+871 
-881 KALLAGTV
+881 TV
-889 DKTRPIRVDV
+889 DLQNGTLTIKQ
-899 DGDALRFSNAD
+899 S

>member
-55 EAFDIDDFLDELDEH
+55 EAFDLDNFLDELDEH

-141 DFEIMTGTEIHF
+141 DFEIMTATEIHF
-153 HEHSTG
+153 HERSTG

-186 LFGDEDDYSSPSHK
+186 LFGDEDDFSSPSHK

-210 INEHLKDKN
+210 INEHLAEKN

-422 TDRFLPDKAIDLMDE
+422 TDRFLPDKAIDIIDE
-437 AAAKLRMERDS
+437 AGAQAEMEGKKYKKIGKK
-448 QPEELDEITRRLRQ
+448 Q
-462 LEIEREAIKRE
+462 
-473 GDEAKLDALN
+473 
-483 KEIAELQEREKNFRA
+483 IA
-498 KWEGE
+498 
-503 KEVLAKIQQDKQQ
+503 EVLAK
-516 MEQLKF
+516 
-522 EAERAEREGDYG
+522 
-534 RVAEIRY
+534 VA
-541 GKLQQLQH
+541 K
-549 DIDAQQEQLRSR
+549 IDALAIKQDDNKNLASLESR
-561 QGAEAMVKE
+561 MK
-570 EVTPDD
+570 
-576 IADVVARWTGIPVT
+576 DVIY
-590 RMLQSERE
+590 
-598 KLLHL
+598 
-603 EDELHRRVV
+603 
-612 GQDEAIQ
+612 GQDRAIQ
-619 AVADA
+619 TVVEAVQL
-624 VRRSR
+624 SK
-629 AGLQDPKRPIGS
+629 AGLTDENKPLASLLFVGP
-641 FIFLGTTGVGK
+641 TGVGK
-652 TELAKAL
+652 TEVAKMLAQELGVKL
-659 ADYLFN
+659 VRF
-665 DENMM
+665 
-670 TRIDMS
+670 DMS
-676 EYQEKFS
+676 EYVEKHT
-683 VSRLVGAPPG
+683 VAKLIGAPAG
-693 YVGYEEGGQ
+693 YVGYDDGGL
-702 LTEAVRRKPYSVVLF
+702 LTDAVRKSPDCVLLL
-717 DEIEKAHPDVFN
+717 DEIEKAHSDIFN
-729 ILLQVLDDGRLTDN
+729 ILLQVMDYGVLTDS
-743 KGRTVNFK
+743 KGRKAHFK
-751 NTIIIMTSNMG
+751 NVILIMTSNAGAQYASQASVGFASTATAG
-762 SQLIQQKFEAIARKS
+762 SAMLKQVKHTFKPEFINRLNEIVVFNDMDEQMAKLILGKKLRELNAKLAAKSVSIALTDEAHQHLLKSGYSKEYGAREMDRVIQQQLKTMLM
-777 ADERERIIDETKG
+777 REILFGK
-790 EVLEMLKKTIR
+790 LKKGG
-801 PEFLNRID
+801 E
-809 DIIMFEPLTQ
+809 
-819 PQIEQI
+819 
-825 VRLQVNGIERLL
+825 
-837 KDQDVHIE
+837 
-845 VSDAAVKLVAKA
+845 A
-857 GFDPEFGARPVKRA
+857 
-871 LQRLLLNDLS
+871 
-881 KALLAGTV
+881 TV
-889 DKTRPIRVDV
+889 DLQNGTLTIKQ
-899 DGDALRFSNAD
+899 S

>member
-55 EAFDIDDFLDELDEH
+55 EAFDLDDFLDELDEH

-141 DFEIMTGTEIHF
+141 DFEIMTATEIHF
-153 HEHSTG
+153 HERSTG

-186 LFGDEDDYSSPSHK
+186 LFGDEDDFSSPSHK

-210 INEHLKDKN
+210 INEHLAEKN

-422 TDRFLPDKAIDLMDE
+422 TDRFLPDKAIDIIDE
-437 AAAKLRMERDS
+437 AGAQAEMEGKKYKKIGKK
-448 QPEELDEITRRLRQ
+448 Q
-462 LEIEREAIKRE
+462 
-473 GDEAKLDALN
+473 
-483 KEIAELQEREKNFRA
+483 IA
-498 KWEGE
+498 
-503 KEVLAKIQQDKQQ
+503 EVLAK
-516 MEQLKF
+516 
-522 EAERAEREGDYG
+522 
-534 RVAEIRY
+534 VA
-541 GKLQQLQH
+541 K
-549 DIDAQQEQLRSR
+549 IDALAIKQDDNKNLASLESR
-561 QGAEAMVKE
+561 MK
-570 EVTPDD
+570 
-576 IADVVARWTGIPVT
+576 DVIY
-590 RMLQSERE
+590 
-598 KLLHL
+598 
-603 EDELHRRVV
+603 
-612 GQDEAIQ
+612 GQDRAIQ
-619 AVADA
+619 TVVEAVQL
-624 VRRSR
+624 SK
-629 AGLQDPKRPIGS
+629 AGLTDENKPLASLLFVGP
-641 FIFLGTTGVGK
+641 TGVGK
-652 TELAKAL
+652 TEVAKMLAQELGVKL
-659 ADYLFN
+659 VRF
-665 DENMM
+665 
-670 TRIDMS
+670 DMS
-676 EYQEKFS
+676 EYVEKHT
-683 VSRLVGAPPG
+683 VAKLIGAPAG
-693 YVGYEEGGQ
+693 YVGYDDGGL
-702 LTEAVRRKPYSVVLF
+702 LTDAVRKSPDCVLLL
-717 DEIEKAHPDVFN
+717 DEIEKAHSDIFN
-729 ILLQVLDDGRLTDN
+729 ILLQVMDYGVLTDS
-743 KGRTVNFK
+743 KGRKAHFK
-751 NTIIIMTSNMG
+751 NVILIMTSNAGAQYASQASMG
-762 SQLIQQKFEAIARKS
+762 FASTATAGSAMLKQVKHTFKPEFINRLNEIVVFNDMDEQMAKLILGKKLRELNAKLAAKSVSITLTDEAHQHLLKSGYSKEYGAREMDRVIQQQLKTMLMREILFGKLKNGGEATV
-777 ADERERIIDETKG
+777 D
-790 EVLEMLKKTIR
+790 
-801 PEFLNRID
+801 
-809 DIIMFEPLTQ
+809 
-819 PQIEQI
+819 
-825 VRLQVNGIERLL
+825 LQNGILTI
-837 KDQDVHIE
+837 KQ
-845 VSDAAVKLVAKA
+845 S
-857 GFDPEFGARPVKRA
+857 
-871 LQRLLLNDLS
+871 
-881 KALLAGTV
+881 
-889 DKTRPIRVDV
+889 
-899 DGDALRFSNAD
+899 